1 MKKRVLSLFMALAL
15 CLTMLPTAAL
25 AEEAGAA
32 PDTGNVESV
41 YTIGDDTVVQI
52 GEESDPVQVAQALI
66 DALPEDVTAENAEEI
81 EQQLMALEA
90 ALEALTEEQ
99 LALLD
104 MTRYEALC
112 AALVSQVS
120 LTAERGGEHADHP
133 ICGDASCNKHGASL
147 TDWVG
152 VSELSDDMKEGY
164 YYLTGPVTRTS
175 TWYPKDGVVLCL
187 NGYNISMDAKN
198 SNNDSTICVNGGVT
212 FTLCDCQNKGTVTHG
227 MNGTAKYI
235 GSGVW
240 VESGNG
246 AGKANFVLY
255 SGSVSGNE
263 YDNFCAGVHVGANA
277 NFTMHGGSIS
287 GNKTAGYGGGVSV
300 QAGSASFTM
309 TGGTI
314 AGNNAGRD
322 GGGVYV
328 KNGAFTMTGGSITGN
343 TVGSGY
349 NGGGVYAGMDANITL
364 SGAPIITRNNDT
376 SSKANNVYHKKD
388 EVYGVGKTLI
398 GKGGLSSTA
407 SIGVTVDA
415 GRMPTTDG
423 GYTTIAEAAEGYT
436 ITADDAKRVSADA
449 GTGYS
454 VRQKD
459 NALVLVKGELPHEHP
474 ICGAAHK
481 DINGHT
487 GACADVTWT
496 AWDGVSDITYDENNT
511 AYVYL
516 TTNAERTSTLEIAQG
531 NTLYLCLNGHS
542 ITTNKS
548 SSVVT
553 VGNDATFSLCDCKDG
568 GKLTHGMYTSSSRY
582 SGHGVHLTGSKGTFN
597 MYGGNITG
605 NRASYGGGVTIDKE
619 YSNATFNLYGGSI
632 TDNATTGG
640 DGGGGVHALFG
651 TFTMYG
657 GSITGNNAKNAN
669 FGGGGVYAGSRTGKF
684 YMKGGSITGNTA
696 KNGGG
701 VYVYQSSEFYVS
713 GSVDITGNKNTLG
726 IDENVYL
733 RSGASFE
740 IDTDGLKA
748 DAKIGV
754 TYAGTIAAGDHVTI
768 AKGANKGYTEGN
780 ITSDQG
786 SDYTIKREGDD
797 VNLYYGLHE
806 HCICGGDT
814 CTGVGHTCD
823 EKVTFKAWSG
833 ASGKLPTE
841 SGYYYL
847 TDNMTLTTEW
857 EPSEGS
863 NIVLCLN
870 GKTITAKV
878 GTQDSASLTHDSID
892 IRKGVTVSVTD
903 CVGTGTISRSTYYQ
917 RAVNVWGGT
926 FNLYGG
932 KITGFKVDSTSGGGV
947 GIASNGIF
955 NMYGGAI
962 TKNTSSYGGGG
973 VHVGYFN
980 SDAGT
985 FNMYGGSITGNTSS
999 RDGAGVRVSRNAT
1012 MTISGNVKIT
1022 GNKVGTAAN
1031 NVYLPRNTTI
1041 TVTGPLTGGENSIG
1055 VTTADLLTKD
1065 GSFIAVANGTDS
1077 YTLTDNEKNAFS
1089 EDDENRFNTKLLRDN
1104 TILFTRFVD
1113 VQMHDHALCGASCN
1127 HETAHSSELWQPLT
1141 YYASSQDLYCGPAQ
1155 ASRSTESRYNA
1166 DNPTRVSYYS
1176 YTIPSGNY
1184 YLTEDLTLGGDGS
1197 SITGGVLMI
1206 EGDVKL
1212 CLNGKTLSTTTTAYL
1227 VNVIKVDAGGSL
1239 TLCDCS
1245 TAGSGKITSE
1255 NKVYTCVQPVGG
1267 QNTGKASGKFT
1278 MYGGTLTGAY
1288 YGVALNDADSVALY
1302 GGTITGNTVGVS
1314 ATYPVT
1320 IGGTVN
1326 ITGNTNAD
1334 ARLLNKNTG
1343 TGLIKI
1349 DPSLTQ
1355 DSHIGVSSEQELS
1368 ETITSIKIAT
1378 GATNP
1383 ALDYTKIFTPD
1394 VTDQDYVITKNN
1406 EGDLYLTVHTHEWE
1420 YTLSED
1426 KATITVTCS
1435 NTDGHCPTPAGGSVT
1450 IIKPAH
1456 TVYGDNQ
1463 NEKATTSSTLISS
1476 IRVPTIVY
1484 SKDGQTLPY
1493 TPVSAGEYT
1502 ASITLGGTTAS
1513 VNYTVEK
1520 ATLTADDFTYAAP
1533 TDLIYD
1539 GKTRWPNI
1547 DPKVGGVDDYYWSY
1561 YDASGNKV
1569 SSSGLNVGTYQ
1580 LHIRV
1585 TETENYKAVADLTSA
1600 DWTFDILP
1608 RAITVTVDETSRRYG
1623 DPDPDFTVQVTTGA
1637 LAGRDDIASL
1647 GLALTSTADKKSSV
1661 ASYDVTG
1668 LANNP
1673 NYIVAIE
1680 GTNKLTVTPR
1690 PISLTI
1696 TPVTYYYGDT
1706 GVSFTPSL
1714 TIVSGSL
1721 AEGDTLKALKPSW
1734 SGGGTSKVG
1743 TFDVNVFSW
1752 GNSNYN
1758 VTFDGT
1764 DKLIV
1769 QPRPITVTV
1778 NEVTRTYGEENPT
1791 FTAQVTGGKGFV
1803 GSDNVES
1810 LGLSLT
1816 TDATATSPVGSY
1828 NVTGTAS
1835 NGNYAVTVVGKD
1847 ALTVTAKAITVTVT
1861 PVTRAYGDANPAFT
1875 ATVPSGALV
1884 GEDTVESLN
1893 LTLSSTATTTSDVRS
1908 YDVTGSAN
1916 NRNYEV
1922 TIDGANKL
1930 TVTKKELT
1938 ENDLEFAG
1946 TPITKVYDGKT
1957 DATVTV
1963 QIKDSAKVKAEDV
1976 LPDVTGIGTY
1986 NSKDVKDASMVTFV
2000 TAKTESANYILPA
2013 NLTREHEASITKR
2026 VISIK
2031 SVTTAPKQYDRDTN
2045 AWSCIT
2051 DVSFD
2056 NLVSGET
2063 LTKSKDYGIT
2073 EATFNSADV
2082 ELANTITGEVGIT
2095 NPNLNYTFKESGKET
2110 STAPFTTTGS
2120 ITPANSWSLTPVTDL
2135 TIRYNN
2141 RDLRTYTPNW
2151 STLLPS
2157 GQTWTYSASTAT
2169 TGSAALS
2176 TNTIGAD
2183 TGVLSYQL
2191 SAGNVGD
2198 TATWTVTASCA
2209 NYQSFTLAVTLTLIA
2224 RDEQTGFK
2232 FENNTTSVTKT
2243 YGDEDFTIAASGG
2256 ATGSSVTYTSSDE
2269 TVAKVDEDGK
2279 VTIVGAGITTIKA
2292 KASETADFEE
2302 KEISY
2307 TLTVK
2312 PKTLAKDDLTYSG
2325 SITKVYDGS
2334 TNAPSGLTVSVDPSS
2349 LVNGDTLTVNGTLK
2363 FNSAN
2368 VGEASEITFIPTA
2381 ITTGNYTL
2389 AATEALTIR
2398 SASITA
2404 KEVTLTSG
2412 INATNRSYA
2421 KDNKTVALT
2430 KGTLAFTGL
2439 VSGETLDVNIP
2450 DTGTI
2455 FDTKVGTYNVTY
2467 SGVTLKDG
2475 TTGKASNY
2483 KLVGS
2488 LPTVTVTISKAA
2500 APVLADIPVSF
2511 KYTVTTGEKAIGNA
2525 GIPADAGTL
2534 TYSKGT
2540 ATKTGTVTVTSWDVD
2555 STTGKVTYTLSGGK
2569 AGDSATLFVT
2579 IASTNYEDATVN
2591 VVITLTARDNQVELR
2606 ITGGTTVVYGQTLAL
2621 NTSGGSG
2628 SGAVTYTVVN
2638 GTGEATIDPNT
2649 GVLTPV
2655 KVGSVSVIAT
2665 KAGDNDYNAVTSA
2678 PVEITITKATPTG
2691 EPKYTEIKTG
2701 GKTLADAALTIEGS
2715 TLKPN
2720 AGTLEWVDDKGNVLS
2735 NDTKVEAN
2743 TTYKWRFTPTDG
2755 NYTVLT
2761 GSIELYHKSSSG
2773 GSGWYYTYYT
2783 IKATAGTNGSISPS
2797 GWTSVRD
2804 GRDQTF
2810 TITPDKGYAVA
2821 KVLVDGKSVG
2831 AVKSY
2836 TFKNVTKD
2844 HTIEAIFMKSNGN
2857 PQTGVFVDVAEGS
2870 YYEEAIDWAVEKG
2883 ITNGVSSNMFAPND
2897 PCTRAQ
2903 IVTFLWRAAGSP
2915 APKSMSSFTD
2925 VPADAFYAKAVAW
2938 AVENGITSGTGES
2951 KFSPN
2956 STCTRAQ
2963 AVTFLYRA
2971 SGSPAVSG
2979 KAEFS
2984 DVSTTA
2990 FYADAVA
2997 WAAKKGITTGIGG
3010 GLFGS
3015 DNDCT
3020 RGQIV
3025 TFLWRAMA
3033 E

>member
-133 ICGDASCNKHGASL
+133 ICGDVSCNKHGASL
-147 TDWVG
+147 TGWVG
-152 VSELSDDMKEGY
+152 VSELSDDMEAGY
-164 YYLTGPVTRTS
+164 YYLIGPVTRTS

-227 MNGTAKYI
+227 MNGTAKYT

-240 VESGNG
+240 VENGNR

-263 YDNFCAGVHVGANA
+263 YDNASIKFGAGVHLGADA
-277 NFTMHGGSIS
+277 SFTMHGGSIS
-287 GNKTAGYGGGVSV
+287 GNKTAGYGGGVYV
-300 QAGSASFTM
+300 QAGTTSFTM

-314 AGNNAGRD
+314 TGNSAGHD

-328 KNGAFTMTGGSITGN
+328 KNGSFTMTGGSITEN
-343 TVGSGY
+343 RVGSGC
-349 NGGGVYAGMDANITL
+349 NGGGVYADINANVTL
-364 SGAPIITRNNDT
+364 SGAPVITENKDADGT
-376 SSKANNVYHKKD
+376 VNNVYLDKD
-388 EVYGVGKTLI
+388 EVYGEGGTFI
-398 GKGGLSSTA
+398 GEGGLSSTS

-474 ICGAAHK
+474 ICGK
-481 DINGHT
+481 TCGHT
-487 GACADVTWT
+487 GNEKHTDDIEWKPVSSL
-496 AWDGVSDITYDENNT
+496 SDITEAGSY
-511 AYVYL
+511 YL
-516 TTNAERTSTLEIAQG
+516 TKDVETSGTWELTDG
-531 NTLYLCLNGHS
+531 VNLCLNGHS
-542 ITTNKS
+542 IKCTNTAEYYPVISIKENITFTLTDCEGGETPHTFKKDDTGRWVQDAS
-548 SSVVT
+548 GEIT
-553 VGNDATFSLCDCKDG
+553 VKGVIFRATDV
-568 GKLTHGMYTSSSRY
+568 
-582 SGHGVHLTGSKGTFN
+582 SGRGVGVSGGTFN
-597 MYGGNITG
+597 MYGGTVCGGSLGSGGGVHVSSGTFNMYGGRISGNVSKDTSDGGGGGVYVCNSSTFNMSGNAAVSGNTAQYGSGVYLSSNSTFTMSEHAAISGNSAAMTGGGVFVSSGSITMSSDAAISGNSAGNNGGGIYISYPGTFTMENGTISGNSADKNGGGVYVHNSGAFTMNSGSISG
-605 NRASYGGGVTIDKE
+605 NRATQNGGGVYVKNGTFTMSGGKVTGN
-619 YSNATFNLYGGSI
+619 SATEGGGVDVNNGSFTMSGGSI
-632 TDNATTGG
+632 TGNTTTG
-640 DGGGGVHALFG
+640 DDANFCGGGGVDVYNG
-651 TFTMYG
+651 GSFTMSG
-657 GSITGNNAKNAN
+657 GSITGNNSLR
-669 FGGGGVYAGSRTGKF
+669 GGGVELNGSGT
-684 YMKGGSITGNTA
+684 MT
-696 KNGGG
+696 
-701 VYVYQSSEFYVS
+701 VS
-713 GSVDITGNKNTLG
+713 GSVQITDNWQNGTLDSSG
-726 IDENVYL
+726 VYVKGSKGKANNL
-733 RSGASFE
+733 YLYSTKTVA
-740 IDTDGLKA
+740 IDTAGLNA
-748 DAKIGV
+748 DARIGISTEDWPDPGSPVKIA
-754 TYAGTIAAGDHVTI
+754 TNATNEESH
-768 AKGANKGYTEGN
+768 YTAIFTPDAEEADYK
-780 ITSDQG
+780 ITKKTD
-786 SDYTIKREGDD
+786 
-797 VNLYYGLHE
+797 NALYLSAHE
-806 HCICGGDT
+806 HTWTYTADAAT
-814 CTGVGHTCD
+814 H
-823 EKVTFKAWSG
+823 
-833 ASGKLPTE
+833 
-841 SGYYYL
+841 
-847 TDNMTLTTEW
+847 
-857 EPSEGS
+857 
-863 NIVLCLN
+863 
-870 GKTITAKV
+870 TITAK
-878 GTQDSASLTHDSID
+878 
-892 IRKGVTVSVTD
+892 
-903 CVGTGTISRSTYYQ
+903 C
-917 RAVNVWGGT
+917 
-926 FNLYGG
+926 
-932 KITGFKVDSTSGGGV
+932 
-947 GIASNGIF
+947 
-955 NMYGGAI
+955 
-962 TKNTSSYGGGG
+962 
-973 VHVGYFN
+973 
-980 SDAGT
+980 
-985 FNMYGGSITGNTSS
+985 
-999 RDGAGVRVSRNAT
+999 
-1012 MTISGNVKIT
+1012 
-1022 GNKVGTAAN
+1022 
-1031 NVYLPRNTTI
+1031 
-1041 TVTGPLTGGENSIG
+1041 
-1055 VTTADLLTKD
+1055 
-1065 GSFIAVANGTDS
+1065 
-1077 YTLTDNEKNAFS
+1077 S
-1089 EDDENRFNTKLLRDN
+1089 ECQQT
-1104 TILFTRFVD
+1104 
-1113 VQMHDHALCGASCN
+1113 
-1127 HETAHSSELWQPLT
+1127 
-1141 YYASSQDLYCGPAQ
+1141 
-1155 ASRSTESRYNA
+1155 
-1166 DNPTRVSYYS
+1166 
-1176 YTIPSGNY
+1176 
-1184 YLTEDLTLGGDGS
+1184 
-1197 SITGGVLMI
+1197 
-1206 EGDVKL
+1206 
-1212 CLNGKTLSTTTTAYL
+1212 
-1227 VNVIKVDAGGSL
+1227 
-1239 TLCDCS
+1239 
-1245 TAGSGKITSE
+1245 
-1255 NKVYTCVQPVGG
+1255 
-1267 QNTGKASGKFT
+1267 
-1278 MYGGTLTGAY
+1278 
-1288 YGVALNDADSVALY
+1288 
-1302 GGTITGNTVGVS
+1302 
-1314 ATYPVT
+1314 
-1320 IGGTVN
+1320 
-1326 ITGNTNAD
+1326 
-1334 ARLLNKNTG
+1334 
-1343 TGLIKI
+1343 
-1349 DPSLTQ
+1349 
-1355 DSHIGVSSEQELS
+1355 
-1368 ETITSIKIAT
+1368 
-1378 GATNP
+1378 
-1383 ALDYTKIFTPD
+1383 
-1394 VTDQDYVITKNN
+1394 
-1406 EGDLYLTVHTHEWE
+1406 
-1420 YTLSED
+1420 
-1426 KATITVTCS
+1426 
-1435 NTDGHCPTPAGGSVT
+1435 GGSVT
-1450 IIKPAH
+1450 LQAP
-1456 TVYGDNQ
+1456 D
-1463 NEKATTSSTLISS
+1463 ESTLTYDGNGKAATVTASS
-1476 IRVPTIVY
+1476 NWQGPAVSGITIGYTYEVNGHPTML
-1484 SKDGQTLPY
+1484 SP
-1493 TPVSAGEYT
+1493 GEAPINARAYT
-1502 ASITLGGTTAS
+1502 ASITLGGKEVSVQYTINKAELTIKANDNTIVYGDTAS
-1513 VNYTVEK
+1513 DKGVTYSGFVNGEHESVLGGELTYTFSYTPGMDKGLYIITPEGKTSGNYEIKTVPGTLTVEPREVTLTWHDYENRTYGDGKYVYATAGNLLEADVGKVVVELSGNAANASGTFTAIAERLTGDKADNYKLPENATKEYTIGRAEQTLTFAKTGDQSVTYGNTLENPATNNRADGSAVTYTSSDPAVATVDANGKVTAKKVGK
-1520 ATLTADDFTYAAP
+1520 ATITATAEAMN
-1533 TDLIYD
+1533 
-1539 GKTRWPNI
+1539 GKYSKAT
-1547 DPKVGGVDDYYWSY
+1547 
-1561 YDASGNKV
+1561 A
-1569 SSSGLNVGTYQ
+1569 
-1580 LHIRV
+1580 
-1585 TETENYKAVADLTSA
+1585 NY
-1600 DWTFDILP
+1600 
-1608 RAITVTVDETSRRYG
+1608 
-1623 DPDPDFTVQVTTGA
+1623 
-1637 LAGRDDIASL
+1637 
-1647 GLALTSTADKKSSV
+1647 
-1661 ASYDVTG
+1661 
-1668 LANNP
+1668 
-1673 NYIVAIE
+1673 
-1680 GTNKLTVTPR
+1680 KLTVTKR

-1696 TPVTYYYGDT
+1696 TPVTYYYGQP

-1714 TIVSGSL
+1714 RTVSGSL
-1721 AEGDTLKALKPSW
+1721 AEGDDYKTLKLSW
-1734 SGGGTSKVG
+1734 SSVGTMWKAG
-1743 TFDVNVFSW
+1743 TFDVKATSY
-1752 GNSNYN
+1752 NSNYN

-1764 DKLIV
+1764 GKLIV
-1769 QPRPITVTV
+1769 LPRPITVTV
-1778 NEVTRTYGEENPT
+1778 DAASRVYGDADPAFTAQQTGGMGFVNGETVASLGLSLSSTATATSGVGSYDVTGTASNTNYNVTVLGEKKLTITPKAITVTVNEATRPYGEANPT
-1791 FTAQVTGGKGFV
+1791 FTATAPSNTLV
-1803 GSDNVES
+1803 GEDTIES

-1816 TDATATSPVGSY
+1816 TAADTTSPVGSY
-1828 NVTGTAS
+1828 NVTGSAS
-1835 NGNYAVTVVGKD
+1835 NTNY
-1847 ALTVTAKAITVTVT
+1847 TVTV
-1861 PVTRAYGDANPAFT
+1861 
-1875 ATVPSGALV
+1875 
-1884 GEDTVESLN
+1884 
-1893 LTLSSTATTTSDVRS
+1893 
-1908 YDVTGSAN
+1908 
-1916 NRNYEV
+1916 
-1922 TIDGANKL
+1922 DGMNKL
-1930 TVTKKELT
+1930 TVNPKELKA
-1938 ENDLEFAG
+1938 NDLELTGSFVK
-1946 TPITKVYDGKT
+1946 TYDGNVN
-1957 DATVTV
+1957 ATAVGAHVKSGVLVGNDTLN
-1963 QIKDSAKVKAEDV
+1963 ITGSAV
-1976 LPDVTGIGTY
+1976 Y
-1986 NSKDVKDASMVTFV
+1986 NSEDVKDA
-2000 TAKTESANYILPA
+2000 N
-2013 NLTREHEASITKR
+2013 SITFTPNAITEGNYRLAAAEKVTVTEGVKINR
-2026 VISIK
+2026 RTITIA
-2031 SVTTAPKQYDRDTN
+2031 SVQATSKQYDGDTT
-2045 AWSCIT
+2045 AYSCIT
-2051 DVSFD
+2051 SVTF
-2056 NLVSGET
+2056 NGLVEGET
-2063 LTKSKDYGIT
+2063 LTKSGLQNGTYVTGDYGINS
-2073 EATFNSADV
+2073 ANFNSANV
-2082 ELANTITGEVGIT
+2082 NEANKITGEVGIT
-2095 NPNLNYTFKESGKET
+2095 NPNLNYTFKESGKEI

-2984 DVSTTA
+2984 DVSSTA

>member
-90 ALEALTEEQ
+90 ALEALTAEQ

-152 VSELSDDMKEGY
+152 VSELSDNMEKGY

-187 NGYNISMDAKN
+187 NGYSISMDVKN

-227 MNGTAKYI
+227 MNGTAKYT

-240 VESGNG
+240 VENGNR

-263 YDNFCAGVHVGANA
+263 YDNASLKFGAGVHLGADA
-277 NFTMHGGSIS
+277 SFTMHGGSIS
-287 GNKTAGYGGGVSV
+287 GNKTAGYGGGVYV
-300 QAGSASFTM
+300 QAGTTSFTM

-314 AGNNAGRD
+314 TGNSAGHD

-328 KNGAFTMTGGSITGN
+328 KNGSFTMTGGSITEN
-343 TVGSGY
+343 TAGSGC
-349 NGGGVYAGMDANITL
+349 NGGGVYADINANVTL
-364 SGAPIITRNNDT
+364 SGAPVITENKDADGT
-376 SSKANNVYHKKD
+376 VNNVYLDKD
-388 EVYGVGKTLI
+388 EVYGEGGTFI
-398 GKGGLSSTA
+398 GEGGLSSTS

-415 GRMPTTDG
+415 DRMPTTDG

-474 ICGAAHK
+474 ICGEVC
-481 DINGHT
+481 GHT
-487 GACADVTWT
+487 GGTHADADWT
-496 AWDGVSDITYDENNT
+496 AWDGVSDIVYDANNT

-516 TTNAERTSTLEIAQG
+516 TGDAERDTTLTVEKG
-531 NTLYLCLNGHS
+531 YTLYLCLNGYSLTMKAEGEVISVTGSFTLTDCRGGDDTKPYGKITHAAGVDGRGVS
-542 ITTNKS
+542 ITS
-548 SSVVT
+548 AA
-553 VGNDATFSLCDCKDG
+553 DASLSE
-568 GKLTHGMYTSSSRY
+568 TAVFT
-582 SGHGVHLTGSKGTFN
+582 
-597 MYGGNITG
+597 MYGGEISG
-605 NRASYGGGVTIDKE
+605 NKVSDSGSINYGGGVRVSDP
-619 YSNATFNLYGGSI
+619 YSTFTMLGGIITNNEATNGGGGGVYIGGGRFEMSGSAVITRNKTASSLGGGGVFMNGSDTVYALNEFIMSGNAVISENTATNGNGGGVYMNSAPEVTMNGGSI
-632 TDNATTGG
+632 TGNTAANN
-640 DGGGGVHALFG
+640 GGGVYAFSG
-651 TFTMYG
+651 TFTMNDGTIAGNKATAKNGGGVYANGSTVFTVKDGTIGGSTAADANAAKYGGGVYVKNGTFTMSGGKITGNSATKDGGGVRLDKGTLNMSGSAVISRNTTDTYGGGVDVNNGSFTMSG
-657 GSITGNNAKNAN
+657 GSITGNNAAGDSPNWS
-669 FGGGGVYAGSRTGKF
+669 GGGGVSVYDGGSFT
-684 YMKGGSITGNTA
+684 MSGGSITGNNA
-696 KNGGG
+696 IRGGG
-701 VYVYQSSEFYVS
+701 VELTGINNTMTVS
-713 GSVDITGNKNTLG
+713 GSVQIMNNWRKGTLNSASG
-726 IDENVYL
+726 VYEKGSSGKPENLYL
-733 RSGASFE
+733 YSGKTVA
-740 IDTDGLKA
+740 IGTDGLNA
-748 DAKIGV
+748 DAHIGISTEDWPDPGSPVKIA
-754 TYAGTIAAGDHVTI
+754 TNATNEESH
-768 AKGANKGYTEGN
+768 YTAIFTPDAEEADYK
-780 ITSDQG
+780 ITKKND
-786 SDYTIKREGDD
+786 
-797 VNLYYGLHE
+797 NALYLSAHE
-806 HCICGGDT
+806 HTWMYTADAAT
-814 CTGVGHTCD
+814 H
-823 EKVTFKAWSG
+823 
-833 ASGKLPTE
+833 
-841 SGYYYL
+841 
-847 TDNMTLTTEW
+847 
-857 EPSEGS
+857 
-863 NIVLCLN
+863 
-870 GKTITAKV
+870 TITAK
-878 GTQDSASLTHDSID
+878 
-892 IRKGVTVSVTD
+892 
-903 CVGTGTISRSTYYQ
+903 C
-917 RAVNVWGGT
+917 
-926 FNLYGG
+926 
-932 KITGFKVDSTSGGGV
+932 
-947 GIASNGIF
+947 
-955 NMYGGAI
+955 
-962 TKNTSSYGGGG
+962 
-973 VHVGYFN
+973 
-980 SDAGT
+980 
-985 FNMYGGSITGNTSS
+985 
-999 RDGAGVRVSRNAT
+999 
-1012 MTISGNVKIT
+1012 
-1022 GNKVGTAAN
+1022 
-1031 NVYLPRNTTI
+1031 
-1041 TVTGPLTGGENSIG
+1041 
-1055 VTTADLLTKD
+1055 
-1065 GSFIAVANGTDS
+1065 
-1077 YTLTDNEKNAFS
+1077 S
-1089 EDDENRFNTKLLRDN
+1089 ECQQT
-1104 TILFTRFVD
+1104 
-1113 VQMHDHALCGASCN
+1113 
-1127 HETAHSSELWQPLT
+1127 
-1141 YYASSQDLYCGPAQ
+1141 
-1155 ASRSTESRYNA
+1155 
-1166 DNPTRVSYYS
+1166 
-1176 YTIPSGNY
+1176 
-1184 YLTEDLTLGGDGS
+1184 
-1197 SITGGVLMI
+1197 
-1206 EGDVKL
+1206 
-1212 CLNGKTLSTTTTAYL
+1212 
-1227 VNVIKVDAGGSL
+1227 
-1239 TLCDCS
+1239 
-1245 TAGSGKITSE
+1245 
-1255 NKVYTCVQPVGG
+1255 
-1267 QNTGKASGKFT
+1267 
-1278 MYGGTLTGAY
+1278 
-1288 YGVALNDADSVALY
+1288 
-1302 GGTITGNTVGVS
+1302 
-1314 ATYPVT
+1314 
-1320 IGGTVN
+1320 
-1326 ITGNTNAD
+1326 
-1334 ARLLNKNTG
+1334 
-1343 TGLIKI
+1343 
-1349 DPSLTQ
+1349 
-1355 DSHIGVSSEQELS
+1355 
-1368 ETITSIKIAT
+1368 
-1378 GATNP
+1378 
-1383 ALDYTKIFTPD
+1383 
-1394 VTDQDYVITKNN
+1394 
-1406 EGDLYLTVHTHEWE
+1406 
-1420 YTLSED
+1420 
-1426 KATITVTCS
+1426 
-1435 NTDGHCPTPAGGSVT
+1435 GGSVT
-1450 IIKPAH
+1450 LQAP
-1456 TVYGDNQ
+1456 D
-1463 NEKATTSSTLISS
+1463 ESTLTYDGNGKAATVTASS
-1476 IRVPTIVY
+1476 NWQGPTVSGITI
-1484 SKDGQTLPY
+1484 GY
-1493 TPVSAGEYT
+1493 TYEVNGHPTMLSPGEAPINARAYT
-1502 ASITLGGTTAS
+1502 ASITLGGKEVSVQYTINKAELTIKANDNTIVYGDTAS
-1513 VNYTVEK
+1513 DKGVTYSGFVNGENESVLGGELTYTFSY
-1520 ATLTADDFTYAAP
+1520 TLGSDTGLYIIMP
-1533 TDLIYD
+1533 E
-1539 GKTRWPNI
+1539 GKT
-1547 DPKVGGVDDYYWSY
+1547 
-1561 YDASGNKV
+1561 SGNYEIKTV
-1569 SSSGLNVGTYQ
+1569 PGT
-1580 LHIRV
+1580 
-1585 TETENYKAVADLTSA
+1585 
-1600 DWTFDILP
+1600 
-1608 RAITVTVDETSRRYG
+1608 
-1623 DPDPDFTVQVTTGA
+1623 
-1637 LAGRDDIASL
+1637 
-1647 GLALTSTADKKSSV
+1647 
-1661 ASYDVTG
+1661 
-1668 LANNP
+1668 
-1673 NYIVAIE
+1673 
-1680 GTNKLTVTPR
+1680 LTVTPR
-1690 PISLTI
+1690 EVTLTWHNYENRTYGDGGAVTATAGNLVNGDEVEVTVRDGGWNMAGSWIARAEGLTGDKADNYKLPENATKEYTIGLAEQKLTFAKTGDQSVTYGETLENPATNKSAGGGEVTYSSSDPNVATVDENGTVTARNVGTTTISASAAAVDGKYTEAKATYQLTVTARPIFLTI
-1696 TPVTYYYGDT
+1696 TPVTYYYGQP

-1714 TIVSGSL
+1714 RTVSGSL
-1721 AEGDTLKALKPSW
+1721 AEGDDYKTLKLSW
-1734 SGGGTSKVG
+1734 SSVGTMWKAG
-1743 TFDVNVFSW
+1743 TFDVNATSY
-1752 GNSNYN
+1752 NSNYN

-1764 DKLIV
+1764 GKLIV
-1769 QPRPITVTV
+1769 LPRPITVTV
-1778 NEVTRTYGEENPT
+1778 DAASRVYGEANPT
-1791 FTAQVTGGKGFV
+1791 FAAQQTGGMGFV
-1803 GSDNVES
+1803 NGETVAS
-1810 LGLSLT
+1810 LGLSLSST
-1816 TDATATSPVGSY
+1816 ATATSPVGSY
-1828 NVTGTAS
+1828 DVTGTAS
-1835 NGNYAVTVVGKD
+1835 NGNYAVKVEGTD
-1847 ALTVTAKAITVTVT
+1847 ALTITAKAITVTVNEA
-1861 PVTRAYGDANPAFT
+1861 TRPYGEANPTFT
-1875 ATVPSGALV
+1875 AAAPSSALV
-1884 GEDTVESLN
+1884 GEDAIESLG
-1893 LTLSSTATTTSDVRS
+1893 LSLSAPTATTTSDVGK

-1938 ENDLEFAG
+1938 ANDLEFTD

-1957 DATVTV
+1957 DAAVTV

-2000 TAKTESANYILPA
+2000 TAETESRNYILPA
-2013 NLTREHEASITKR
+2013 GLTKEHAGNITKR
-2026 VISIK
+2026 VIFIK
-2031 SVTTAPKQYDRDTN
+2031 SVTTAPKQYDRNTN

-2063 LTKSKDYGIT
+2063 LTKSGIYNGSYVVGDYGIN

-2082 ELANTITGEVGIT
+2082 ELANTITGVVGIT
-2095 NPNLNYTFKESGKET
+2095 NPNLNYTFADETGSET
-2110 STAPFTTTGS
+2110 SRASFTTTGK
-2120 ITPANSWSLTPVTDL
+2120 INKANGGTLDPVEL
-2135 TIRYNN
+2135 TIRCTN
-2141 RDLRTYTPNW
+2141 RDEKNYTIDQSKLPGGQIW
-2151 STLLPS
+2151 TFST
-2157 GQTWTYSASTAT
+2157 SAAAT
-2169 TGSAALS
+2169 GKAALS
-2176 TNTIGAD
+2176 TNTIGAN
-2183 TGVLSYQL
+2183 TGVLTYQL
-2191 SAGNVGD
+2191 SDGAAGD
-2198 TATWTVTASCA
+2198 TVTWTVTITCG
-2209 NYQSFTLAVTLTLIA
+2209 NYDDYTLTITLKLIA

-2511 KYTVTTGEKAIGNA
+2511 KYTVTTGEKAIGSVM
-2525 GIPADAGTL
+2525 PADAGAL
-2534 TYSKGT
+2534 TYTKGT
-2540 ATKTGTVTVTSWDVD
+2540 ESKTGSVTVTDWNVD
-2555 STTGKVTYTLSGGK
+2555 PTGKVTYTLSSGA
-2569 AGDSATLFVT
+2569 AGNTVTLPVT
-2579 IASTNYEDATVN
+2579 IGSDNYADATVN
-2591 VVITLTARDNQVELR
+2591 VVITLTAKDDQAALTL
-2606 ITGGTTVVYGQTLAL
+2606 TGGTTVVYGQTLQL
-2621 NTSGGSG
+2621 GTSGGTG
-2628 SGAVTYTVVN
+2628 TGAVTYAVTN
-2638 GTGEATIDPNT
+2638 GTGEATIDAAT
-2649 GVLTPV
+2649 GKLTPV
-2655 KVGSVSVIAT
+2655 KVGTVKVTAT
-2665 KAGDNDYNAVTSA
+2665 KAGDASYNSITSA
-2678 PVEITITKATPTG
+2678 EVEITITRATPTG
-2691 EPKYTEIKTG
+2691 APKYTAITTI
-2701 GKTLADAALTIEGS
+2701 GKTLADAGLTTAGS
-2715 TLKPN
+2715 NLSVP
-2720 AGTLEWVDDKGNVLS
+2720 GTVKWVDDTGADLPA
-2735 NDTKVEAN
+2735 TTTVEAN
-2743 TTYKWRFTPTDG
+2743 KLYKWVFTPADSA
-2755 NYTVLT
+2755 NYTTLT
-2761 GSIELYHKSSSG
+2761 GSIELYHKSSSSG
-2773 GSGWYYTYYT
+2773 GWYYTYYT

>member
-1 MKKRVLSLFMALAL
+1 MKAEGEVISVTGSFT
-15 CLTMLPTAAL
+15 LTDCR
-25 AEEAGAA
+25 G
-32 PDTGNVESV
+32 
-41 YTIGDDTVVQI
+41 GDDTKPYGKITHAAGVDGRGVSI
-52 GEESDPVQVAQALI
+52 TSAA
-66 DALPEDVTAENAEEI
+66 DASLSETAVFT
-81 EQQLMALEA
+81 M
-90 ALEALTEEQ
+90 
-99 LALLD
+99 
-104 MTRYEALC
+104 Y
-112 AALVSQVS
+112 
-120 LTAERGGEHADHP
+120 GGE
-133 ICGDASCNKHGASL
+133 
-147 TDWVG
+147 
-152 VSELSDDMKEGY
+152 
-164 YYLTGPVTRTS
+164 
-175 TWYPKDGVVLCL
+175 
-187 NGYNISMDAKN
+187 
-198 SNNDSTICVNGGVT
+198 
-212 FTLCDCQNKGTVTHG
+212 
-227 MNGTAKYI
+227 
-235 GSGVW
+235 
-240 VESGNG
+240 
-246 AGKANFVLY
+246 
-255 SGSVSGNE
+255 
-263 YDNFCAGVHVGANA
+263 
-277 NFTMHGGSIS
+277 IS
-287 GNKTAGYGGGVSV
+287 GNKVSDSGSINYGGGVRVSDPYSTFTMLGGIITNNEATNGGGGGV
-300 QAGSASFTM
+300 YIGGGRFEMSGSAVITRNKTASSLGGGGVFMNGSDTVYALNEFIMSGNAVISENTATNGNGGGVYMNSAPEVTMNGGSITGNTAANNGGGVYAFSGTFTM
-309 TGGTI
+309 NDGTI
-314 AGNNAGRD
+314 AGNKATANNGGGVYANGSTAFTVKGGTIGGSTAADANAAKY

-328 KNGAFTMTGGSITGN
+328 KNGTFTMSGGKVTGNSATEGGGGVRLDKGTFNMSGSAVISRNTADGYGGGVDVNNGSFTMSGGSITGN
-343 TVGSGY
+343 T
-349 NGGGVYAGMDANITL
+349 
-364 SGAPIITRNNDT
+364 
-376 SSKANNVYHKKD
+376 
-388 EVYGVGKTLI
+388 
-398 GKGGLSSTA
+398 
-407 SIGVTVDA
+407 
-415 GRMPTTDG
+415 TTG
-423 GYTTIAEAAEGYT
+423 
-436 ITADDAKRVSADA
+436 
-449 GTGYS
+449 
-454 VRQKD
+454 D
-459 NALVLVKGELPHEHP
+459 NANF
-474 ICGAAHK
+474 C
-481 DINGHT
+481 
-487 GACADVTWT
+487 
-496 AWDGVSDITYDENNT
+496 
-511 AYVYL
+511 
-516 TTNAERTSTLEIAQG
+516 
-531 NTLYLCLNGHS
+531 
-542 ITTNKS
+542 
-548 SSVVT
+548 
-553 VGNDATFSLCDCKDG
+553 
-568 GKLTHGMYTSSSRY
+568 
-582 SGHGVHLTGSKGTFN
+582 
-597 MYGGNITG
+597 
-605 NRASYGGGVTIDKE
+605 
-619 YSNATFNLYGGSI
+619 
-632 TDNATTGG
+632 
-640 DGGGGVHALFG
+640 GGGGVDVYNG
-651 TFTMYG
+651 GSFTMSG
-657 GSITGNNAKNAN
+657 GSITGNNSLR
-669 FGGGGVYAGSRTGKF
+669 GGGVELNGSGT
-684 YMKGGSITGNTA
+684 MT
-696 KNGGG
+696 
-701 VYVYQSSEFYVS
+701 VS
-713 GSVDITGNKNTLG
+713 GSVQITDNWQNGTLDSSG
-726 IDENVYL
+726 VYVKGSKGKANNL
-733 RSGASFE
+733 YLYSTKTVA
-740 IDTDGLKA
+740 IDTAGLNA
-748 DAKIGV
+748 DARIGV
-754 TYAGTIAAGDHVTI
+754 TTNDWPDPGSPVKIATNATNEESH
-768 AKGANKGYTEGN
+768 YTAIFTPDAEEADYK
-780 ITSDQG
+780 IT
-786 SDYTIKREGDD
+786 KKDD
-797 VNLYYGLHE
+797 NALYLSAHE
-806 HCICGGDT
+806 HTWTYTADAAT
-814 CTGVGHTCD
+814 H
-823 EKVTFKAWSG
+823 
-833 ASGKLPTE
+833 
-841 SGYYYL
+841 
-847 TDNMTLTTEW
+847 
-857 EPSEGS
+857 
-863 NIVLCLN
+863 
-870 GKTITAKV
+870 TITAK
-878 GTQDSASLTHDSID
+878 
-892 IRKGVTVSVTD
+892 
-903 CVGTGTISRSTYYQ
+903 C
-917 RAVNVWGGT
+917 
-926 FNLYGG
+926 
-932 KITGFKVDSTSGGGV
+932 
-947 GIASNGIF
+947 
-955 NMYGGAI
+955 
-962 TKNTSSYGGGG
+962 
-973 VHVGYFN
+973 
-980 SDAGT
+980 
-985 FNMYGGSITGNTSS
+985 
-999 RDGAGVRVSRNAT
+999 
-1012 MTISGNVKIT
+1012 
-1022 GNKVGTAAN
+1022 
-1031 NVYLPRNTTI
+1031 
-1041 TVTGPLTGGENSIG
+1041 
-1055 VTTADLLTKD
+1055 
-1065 GSFIAVANGTDS
+1065 
-1077 YTLTDNEKNAFS
+1077 S
-1089 EDDENRFNTKLLRDN
+1089 ECQQT
-1104 TILFTRFVD
+1104 
-1113 VQMHDHALCGASCN
+1113 
-1127 HETAHSSELWQPLT
+1127 
-1141 YYASSQDLYCGPAQ
+1141 
-1155 ASRSTESRYNA
+1155 
-1166 DNPTRVSYYS
+1166 
-1176 YTIPSGNY
+1176 
-1184 YLTEDLTLGGDGS
+1184 
-1197 SITGGVLMI
+1197 
-1206 EGDVKL
+1206 
-1212 CLNGKTLSTTTTAYL
+1212 
-1227 VNVIKVDAGGSL
+1227 
-1239 TLCDCS
+1239 
-1245 TAGSGKITSE
+1245 
-1255 NKVYTCVQPVGG
+1255 
-1267 QNTGKASGKFT
+1267 
-1278 MYGGTLTGAY
+1278 
-1288 YGVALNDADSVALY
+1288 
-1302 GGTITGNTVGVS
+1302 
-1314 ATYPVT
+1314 
-1320 IGGTVN
+1320 
-1326 ITGNTNAD
+1326 
-1334 ARLLNKNTG
+1334 
-1343 TGLIKI
+1343 
-1349 DPSLTQ
+1349 
-1355 DSHIGVSSEQELS
+1355 
-1368 ETITSIKIAT
+1368 
-1378 GATNP
+1378 
-1383 ALDYTKIFTPD
+1383 
-1394 VTDQDYVITKNN
+1394 
-1406 EGDLYLTVHTHEWE
+1406 
-1420 YTLSED
+1420 
-1426 KATITVTCS
+1426 
-1435 NTDGHCPTPAGGSVT
+1435 GGSVT
-1450 IIKPAH
+1450 LQAP
-1456 TVYGDNQ
+1456 D
-1463 NEKATTSSTLISS
+1463 ESTLTYDGNGKAATVTASS
-1476 IRVPTIVY
+1476 NWQGPAVSGITIGYTYEVNGHPTML
-1484 SKDGQTLPY
+1484 SP
-1493 TPVSAGEYT
+1493 GEAPINARAYT
-1502 ASITLGGTTAS
+1502 ASITLGGKEVSVQYTINKAELTIKANDNTIVYGDTAS
-1513 VNYTVEK
+1513 DKGVTYSGFLNGEDESVLGGELTYTFSYTPGMDKGLYIITPEGKTSGNYEIKTVPGTLTVEPREV
-1520 ATLTADDFTYAAP
+1520 TLTWHDYENRTYG
-1533 TDLIYD
+1533 D
-1539 GKTRWPNI
+1539 GKRVYATAGNLLEADAGKVVVELSGNAANASGTFTAIAERLTGDKAGNYKLPENATKEYTI
-1547 DPKVGGVDDYYWSY
+1547 GLAEQKLTFAKTGDQSLTYGDTLENPAKNNRADGSAVTYTSSDPAVATVDANGKVTVKKVGTATITATAAAVDGKYTE
-1561 YDASGNKV
+1561 AKA
-1569 SSSGLNVGTYQ
+1569 TYQ
-1580 LHIRV
+1580 L
-1585 TETENYKAVADLTSA
+1585 
-1600 DWTFDILP
+1600 
-1608 RAITVTVDETSRRYG
+1608 TVT
-1623 DPDPDFTVQVTTGA
+1623 A
-1637 LAGRDDIASL
+1637 
-1647 GLALTSTADKKSSV
+1647 
-1661 ASYDVTG
+1661 
-1668 LANNP
+1668 
-1673 NYIVAIE
+1673 
-1680 GTNKLTVTPR
+1680 R

-1696 TPVTYYYGDT
+1696 TPVTYYYGQP

-1714 TIVSGSL
+1714 RTVSGSL
-1721 AEGDTLKALKPSW
+1721 AEGDNYKTLKLSW
-1734 SGGGTSKVG
+1734 SSVGTMWKAG
-1743 TFDVNVFSW
+1743 TFDVNATSY
-1752 GNSNYN
+1752 NSNYN

-1764 DKLIV
+1764 GKLIV

-1778 NEVTRTYGEENPT
+1778 DAASRTYGEANPT
-1791 FTAQVTGGKGFV
+1791 FTAKKTGGMDFV

-2082 ELANTITGEVGIT
+2082 ELANTITGVVGIT
-2095 NPNLNYTFKESGKET
+2095 NPNLNYTFVDETGSETSRASFTTSGKI
-2110 STAPFTTTGS
+2110 SK
-2120 ITPANSWSLTPVTDL
+2120 ANGGTLDPVEL
-2135 TIRYNN
+2135 TIRCTN
-2141 RDLRTYTPNW
+2141 RDEQIYTIDQSKLPGGQIW
-2151 STLLPS
+2151 TFST
-2157 GQTWTYSASTAT
+2157 SAAM
-2169 TGSAALS
+2169 TGKAALS
-2176 TNTIGAD
+2176 TNTIGAN
-2183 TGVLSYQL
+2183 TGVLTYQL

-2606 ITGGTTVVYGQTLAL
+2606 ITGGTTVVYGQTLQL
-2621 NTSGGSG
+2621 GTSGGSG
-2628 SGAVTYTVVN
+2628 TGAVTYAVTN
-2638 GTGEATIDPNT
+2638 GTGEATIDANT

-2984 DVSTTA
+2984 DVSSTA

>member
-52 GEESDPVQVAQALI
+52 GEESGPVQVAQALI

-133 ICGDASCNKHGASL
+133 ICGDVSCNKHGASL
-147 TDWVG
+147 TGWVG
-152 VSELSDDMKEGY
+152 VSELSDDMEAGY
-164 YYLTGPVTRTS
+164 YYLIGPVTRTS

-227 MNGTAKYI
+227 MNGTAKYT

-240 VESGNG
+240 VENGNR

-263 YDNFCAGVHVGANA
+263 YDNASIKFGAGVHLGADA
-277 NFTMHGGSIS
+277 SFTMHGDSIS
-287 GNKTAGYGGGVSV
+287 GNKTAGYGGGVYV
-300 QAGSASFTM
+300 QAGTTSFTM

-314 AGNNAGRD
+314 TGNSAGHD

-328 KNGAFTMTGGSITGN
+328 KNGSFTMTGGSITEN
-343 TVGSGY
+343 RVGSGC
-349 NGGGVYAGMDANITL
+349 NGGGVYADINANVTL
-364 SGAPIITRNNDT
+364 SGAPVITENKDADGT
-376 SSKANNVYHKKD
+376 VNNVYLDKD
-388 EVYGVGKTLI
+388 EVYGEGGTFI
-398 GKGGLSSTA
+398 GEGGLSSTS

-474 ICGAAHK
+474 ICGK
-481 DINGHT
+481 TCGHT
-487 GACADVTWT
+487 GNEKHTDDIEWKPVSSL
-496 AWDGVSDITYDENNT
+496 SDITEAGSY
-511 AYVYL
+511 YL
-516 TTNAERTSTLEIAQG
+516 TKDVETSGTWELTDG
-531 NTLYLCLNGHS
+531 VNLCLNGHS
-542 ITTNKS
+542 IKCTNTAEYYPVISIKENITFTLTDCEGGETPHTFKKDDTGRWVQDAS
-548 SSVVT
+548 GEIT
-553 VGNDATFSLCDCKDG
+553 VKGVIFRATDV
-568 GKLTHGMYTSSSRY
+568 
-582 SGHGVHLTGSKGTFN
+582 SGRGVGVSGGTFN
-597 MYGGNITG
+597 MYGGTVCGGSLGSGGGVHVSSGTFNMYGGRISGNVSKDTSDGGGGGVYVCNSSTFNMSGNAAVSGNTAQYGSGVYLSSNSTFTMSEHAAISGNSAGNNGGGIYISYPGTFTMENGTISGNSADKNGGGVYVHNSGAFTMNSGSISG
-605 NRASYGGGVTIDKE
+605 NRATQNGGGVYVKNGTFTMSGGKVTGNSATEGGGGVRLDKGTFNMSGSAVISRNTADGYGGGVDVNNGSFTM
-619 YSNATFNLYGGSI
+619 SGGSI
-632 TDNATTGG
+632 TGNTTTG
-640 DGGGGVHALFG
+640 DDANFCGGGGVDVYNG
-651 TFTMYG
+651 GSFTMSG
-657 GSITGNNAKNAN
+657 GSITGNNSLR
-669 FGGGGVYAGSRTGKF
+669 GGGVELNGSGT
-684 YMKGGSITGNTA
+684 MT
-696 KNGGG
+696 
-701 VYVYQSSEFYVS
+701 VS
-713 GSVDITGNKNTLG
+713 GSVQITDNWQNGTLDSSG
-726 IDENVYL
+726 VYVKGSKGKANNL
-733 RSGASFE
+733 YLYSGKTVA
-740 IDTDGLKA
+740 IGTDGLNA
-748 DAKIGV
+748 DAHIGV
-754 TYAGTIAAGDHVTI
+754 STEDWPDPGSPVKIATNAT
-768 AKGANKGYTEGN
+768 NKESHYTAIFTPDAEEADYK
-780 ITSDQG
+780 ITKKND
-786 SDYTIKREGDD
+786 
-797 VNLYYGLHE
+797 NALYLSAHE
-806 HCICGGDT
+806 HTWTYTADAAT
-814 CTGVGHTCD
+814 H
-823 EKVTFKAWSG
+823 
-833 ASGKLPTE
+833 
-841 SGYYYL
+841 
-847 TDNMTLTTEW
+847 
-857 EPSEGS
+857 
-863 NIVLCLN
+863 
-870 GKTITAKV
+870 TITAK
-878 GTQDSASLTHDSID
+878 
-892 IRKGVTVSVTD
+892 
-903 CVGTGTISRSTYYQ
+903 C
-917 RAVNVWGGT
+917 
-926 FNLYGG
+926 
-932 KITGFKVDSTSGGGV
+932 
-947 GIASNGIF
+947 
-955 NMYGGAI
+955 
-962 TKNTSSYGGGG
+962 
-973 VHVGYFN
+973 
-980 SDAGT
+980 
-985 FNMYGGSITGNTSS
+985 
-999 RDGAGVRVSRNAT
+999 
-1012 MTISGNVKIT
+1012 
-1022 GNKVGTAAN
+1022 
-1031 NVYLPRNTTI
+1031 
-1041 TVTGPLTGGENSIG
+1041 
-1055 VTTADLLTKD
+1055 
-1065 GSFIAVANGTDS
+1065 
-1077 YTLTDNEKNAFS
+1077 S
-1089 EDDENRFNTKLLRDN
+1089 ECQQT
-1104 TILFTRFVD
+1104 
-1113 VQMHDHALCGASCN
+1113 
-1127 HETAHSSELWQPLT
+1127 
-1141 YYASSQDLYCGPAQ
+1141 
-1155 ASRSTESRYNA
+1155 
-1166 DNPTRVSYYS
+1166 
-1176 YTIPSGNY
+1176 
-1184 YLTEDLTLGGDGS
+1184 
-1197 SITGGVLMI
+1197 
-1206 EGDVKL
+1206 
-1212 CLNGKTLSTTTTAYL
+1212 
-1227 VNVIKVDAGGSL
+1227 
-1239 TLCDCS
+1239 
-1245 TAGSGKITSE
+1245 
-1255 NKVYTCVQPVGG
+1255 
-1267 QNTGKASGKFT
+1267 
-1278 MYGGTLTGAY
+1278 
-1288 YGVALNDADSVALY
+1288 
-1302 GGTITGNTVGVS
+1302 
-1314 ATYPVT
+1314 
-1320 IGGTVN
+1320 
-1326 ITGNTNAD
+1326 
-1334 ARLLNKNTG
+1334 
-1343 TGLIKI
+1343 
-1349 DPSLTQ
+1349 
-1355 DSHIGVSSEQELS
+1355 
-1368 ETITSIKIAT
+1368 
-1378 GATNP
+1378 
-1383 ALDYTKIFTPD
+1383 
-1394 VTDQDYVITKNN
+1394 
-1406 EGDLYLTVHTHEWE
+1406 
-1420 YTLSED
+1420 
-1426 KATITVTCS
+1426 
-1435 NTDGHCPTPAGGSVT
+1435 GGSVT
-1450 IIKPAH
+1450 LQAP
-1456 TVYGDNQ
+1456 D
-1463 NEKATTSSTLISS
+1463 ESTLTYDGNGKAATVTASS
-1476 IRVPTIVY
+1476 NWQGPAVSGITIGYTYEVNGHPTML
-1484 SKDGQTLPY
+1484 SP
-1493 TPVSAGEYT
+1493 GEAPINARAYT
-1502 ASITLGGTTAS
+1502 ASITLGGKEVS
-1513 VNYTVEK
+1513 VQYT
-1520 ATLTADDFTYAAP
+1520 
-1533 TDLIYD
+1533 I
-1539 GKTRWPNI
+1539 
-1547 DPKVGGVDDYYWSY
+1547 
-1561 YDASGNKV
+1561 NK
-1569 SSSGLNVGTYQ
+1569 
-1580 LHIRV
+1580 
-1585 TETENYKAVADLTSA
+1585 ADLTVTANPATITYGDTAVSNGVTYSGFVNDEDESVLGGELTYIFSYTPGMDKGLYIITPA
-1600 DWTFDILP
+1600 GKTSGNYDIAFVPGTLTVEQ
-1608 RAITVTVDETSRRYG
+1608 RTVTLTWYNYENRTYG
-1623 DPDPDFTVQVTTGA
+1623 DGKRVYATAGNLLEADAGKVVVELSGNAANASGTFTAIAERLTGDKADNNKLPTTG
-1637 LAGRDDIASL
+1637 LTQEYTIGRAEQT
-1647 GLALTSTADKKSSV
+1647 LTFEKTGDQSVTYGNTLENPATNNRADGSAVTYTSSDPAVATVDANGKVTAKKVGKATITATAEAMNGKYSK
-1661 ASYDVTG
+1661 AT
-1668 LANNP
+1668 AN
-1673 NYIVAIE
+1673 Y
-1680 GTNKLTVTPR
+1680 KLTVTKR

-1696 TPVTYYYGDT
+1696 TPVTYYYGQP

-1714 TIVSGSL
+1714 RTVSGSL
-1721 AEGDTLKALKPSW
+1721 AEGDDYKTLKLSW
-1734 SGGGTSKVG
+1734 SSVGTMWKAG
-1743 TFDVNVFSW
+1743 TFDVKATSY
-1752 GNSNYN
+1752 NSNYN

-1764 DKLIV
+1764 GKLIV
-1769 QPRPITVTV
+1769 LPRPITVTV
-1778 NEVTRTYGEENPT
+1778 DAASRVYGDADPA
-1791 FTAQVTGGKGFV
+1791 FTAQQTGGMGFV
-1803 GSDNVES
+1803 NGETVAS
-1810 LGLSLT
+1810 LGLSLSST
-1816 TDATATSPVGSY
+1816 ATATSGVGSY
-1828 NVTGTAS
+1828 DVTGTAS
-1835 NGNYAVTVVGKD
+1835 NTNYNVTVLGEKK
-1847 ALTVTAKAITVTVT
+1847 LTITKKSITVTVDA
-1861 PVTRAYGDANPAFT
+1861 VSRAYGEANPTFT
-1875 ATVPSGALV
+1875 ATALPGALV
-1884 GEDTVESLN
+1884 GDDTIESLN

-1908 YDVTGSAN
+1908 YDVTGSASN
-1916 NRNYEV
+1916 TNYTV
-1922 TIDGANKL
+1922 TVDGMNKL
-1930 TVTKKELT
+1930 TVNPKELKA
-1938 ENDLEFAG
+1938 NDLELTGSFVK
-1946 TPITKVYDGKT
+1946 TYDGNVN
-1957 DATVTV
+1957 ATAVGARVKSGVLVGNDTLN
-1963 QIKDSAKVKAEDV
+1963 ITGSAV
-1976 LPDVTGIGTY
+1976 Y
-1986 NSKDVKDASMVTFV
+1986 NSEDVKDA
-2000 TAKTESANYILPA
+2000 N
-2013 NLTREHEASITKR
+2013 SITFTPNAITEGNYRLAAAEKVTVTEGVKINR
-2026 VISIK
+2026 RTITIA
-2031 SVTTAPKQYDRDTN
+2031 SVQATSKQYDGDTT
-2045 AWSCIT
+2045 AYSCIT
-2051 DVSFD
+2051 SVTF
-2056 NLVSGET
+2056 NGLVEGET
-2063 LTKSKDYGIT
+2063 LTKSGLQNETYVTGDYGINS
-2073 EATFNSADV
+2073 ANFNSANV
-2082 ELANTITGEVGIT
+2082 NEANKITGEVGIT

-2256 ATGSSVTYTSSDE
+2256 ATGSSVTYTSSDK

>member
-152 VSELSDDMKEGY
+152 VSELSDDMKAGY

-277 NFTMHGGSIS
+277 SFTMHGGSIS
-287 GNKTAGYGGGVSV
+287 GNKTAGCGGGVSV

-349 NGGGVYAGMDANITL
+349 NGGGVYAYMNANVTL
-364 SGAPIITRNNDT
+364 SGAPVITGNNDT
-376 SSKANNVYHKKD
+376 SSKVNNVYLNKD
-388 EVYGVGKTLI
+388 EVYGEGKTLI

-415 GRMPTTDG
+415 DKMPTTEG
-423 GYTTIAEAAEGYT
+423 SSTTIAEAAEGYT
-436 ITADDAKRVSADA
+436 ITAEDAKRVSADA

-454 VRQKD
+454 VQQKD
-459 NALVLVKGELPHEHP
+459 NTLVLVKGELPHEHP
-474 ICGAAHK
+474 VCGETC
-481 DINGHT
+481 GHT
-487 GACADVTWT
+487 GNEKHTDDIEWKPVSSL
-496 AWDGVSDITYDENNT
+496 SDITEAGSY
-511 AYVYL
+511 YL
-516 TTNAERTSTLEIAQG
+516 TKDVETSGTWELTDG
-531 NTLYLCLNGHS
+531 VNLCLNGHS
-542 ITTNKS
+542 IKCTNTAEYYPVISIKENITFTLTDCEGGETPHTFKKDDTGRWVQDAS
-548 SSVVT
+548 GEIT
-553 VGNDATFSLCDCKDG
+553 VKGVIFRATDV
-568 GKLTHGMYTSSSRY
+568 
-582 SGHGVHLTGSKGTFN
+582 SGRGVGVSGGTFN
-597 MYGGNITG
+597 MYGGTVCGGSLGSGGGVHVSSGTFNMYGGRISGNVSKDTSDGGGGGVYVCNSSTFNMSGNAAVSGNTAQYGSGVYLSSNSTFTMSEHAAISGNSAAMTGGGVFVSSGSITMSSDAVISGNSAGNNGGGIYISYPGTFTMENGTISGNSADKNGGGVYVHNSGAFTMNSGSISG
-605 NRASYGGGVTIDKE
+605 NRATQNGGGVYVENIGTAFTMKDGTIGGSTAADANAAKYGGGVYVKNGTFTMSGGKVTGNSATEGGGGVRLDKG
-619 YSNATFNLYGGSI
+619 TFNMSGSAVISRNTADGYGGGVDVNNGSFTMSGGSI
-632 TDNATTGG
+632 TGNTTTG
-640 DGGGGVHALFG
+640 DDANFCGGGGVDVYNG
-651 TFTMYG
+651 GSFTMSG
-657 GSITGNNAKNAN
+657 GSITGNNSLR
-669 FGGGGVYAGSRTGKF
+669 GGGVELNGSGT
-684 YMKGGSITGNTA
+684 MT
-696 KNGGG
+696 
-701 VYVYQSSEFYVS
+701 VS
-713 GSVDITGNKNTLG
+713 GSVQITDNWQNGTLDSSG
-726 IDENVYL
+726 VYVKGSKGKANNL
-733 RSGASFE
+733 YLYSTKTVA
-740 IDTDGLKA
+740 IDTAGLNA
-748 DAKIGV
+748 DA
-754 TYAGTIAAGDHVTI
+754 
-768 AKGANKGYTEGN
+768 
-780 ITSDQG
+780 
-786 SDYTIKREGDD
+786 R
-797 VNLYYGLHE
+797 
-806 HCICGGDT
+806 
-814 CTGVGHTCD
+814 
-823 EKVTFKAWSG
+823 
-833 ASGKLPTE
+833 
-841 SGYYYL
+841 
-847 TDNMTLTTEW
+847 
-857 EPSEGS
+857 
-863 NIVLCLN
+863 
-870 GKTITAKV
+870 
-878 GTQDSASLTHDSID
+878 
-892 IRKGVTVSVTD
+892 
-903 CVGTGTISRSTYYQ
+903 
-917 RAVNVWGGT
+917 
-926 FNLYGG
+926 
-932 KITGFKVDSTSGGGV
+932 
-947 GIASNGIF
+947 
-955 NMYGGAI
+955 
-962 TKNTSSYGGGG
+962 
-973 VHVGYFN
+973 
-980 SDAGT
+980 
-985 FNMYGGSITGNTSS
+985 
-999 RDGAGVRVSRNAT
+999 
-1012 MTISGNVKIT
+1012 
-1022 GNKVGTAAN
+1022 
-1031 NVYLPRNTTI
+1031 
-1041 TVTGPLTGGENSIG
+1041 IG
-1055 VTTADLLTKD
+1055 VTTEDWPES
-1065 GSFIAVANGTDS
+1065 GSP
-1077 YTLTDNEKNAFS
+1077 
-1089 EDDENRFNTKLLRDN
+1089 
-1104 TILFTRFVD
+1104 
-1113 VQMHDHALCGASCN
+1113 VQ
-1127 HETAHSSELWQPLT
+1127 
-1141 YYASSQDLYCGPAQ
+1141 
-1155 ASRSTESRYNA
+1155 
-1166 DNPTRVSYYS
+1166 
-1176 YTIPSGNY
+1176 
-1184 YLTEDLTLGGDGS
+1184 
-1197 SITGGVLMI
+1197 
-1206 EGDVKL
+1206 
-1212 CLNGKTLSTTTTAYL
+1212 
-1227 VNVIKVDAGGSL
+1227 
-1239 TLCDCS
+1239 
-1245 TAGSGKITSE
+1245 
-1255 NKVYTCVQPVGG
+1255 
-1267 QNTGKASGKFT
+1267 
-1278 MYGGTLTGAY
+1278 
-1288 YGVALNDADSVALY
+1288 
-1302 GGTITGNTVGVS
+1302 
-1314 ATYPVT
+1314 
-1320 IGGTVN
+1320 
-1326 ITGNTNAD
+1326 
-1334 ARLLNKNTG
+1334 
-1343 TGLIKI
+1343 
-1349 DPSLTQ
+1349 
-1355 DSHIGVSSEQELS
+1355 
-1368 ETITSIKIAT
+1368 IAT
-1378 GATNP
+1378 GATNKQSY
-1383 ALDYTKIFTPD
+1383 YTAIFTPD
-1394 VTDQDYVITKNN
+1394 AEEADYKITKKNDN
-1406 EGDLYLTVHTHEWE
+1406 ALYLSAHEHIWTYTADAATH
-1420 YTLSED
+1420 
-1426 KATITVTCS
+1426 TITAKCS
-1435 NTDGHCPTPAGGSVT
+1435 ECQQTGGSVT
-1450 IIKPAH
+1450 LQAP
-1456 TVYGDNQ
+1456 D
-1463 NEKATTSSTLISS
+1463 ESTLTYDGNGKAATVTASS
-1476 IRVPTIVY
+1476 NWQGPAVSGITIGYTYEVNGHPTML
-1484 SKDGQTLPY
+1484 SP
-1493 TPVSAGEYT
+1493 GEAPINARAYT
-1502 ASITLGGTTAS
+1502 ASITLGGKEVSVQYTINKAELTIKANDNTIVYGDTAS
-1513 VNYTVEK
+1513 DKGVTYSGFLNGEDKSVLGGELTYTFSYTPGMDKGLYIITPEGKTSGNYEIKTVPGTLTVEPREV
-1520 ATLTADDFTYAAP
+1520 TLTWHDYENRTYG
-1533 TDLIYD
+1533 D
-1539 GKTRWPNI
+1539 GKRVYATAGNLLEADAGKVVVELSGNAANASGTFTAIAERLTGDKAGNYKLPENATKEYTI
-1547 DPKVGGVDDYYWSY
+1547 GLAEQKLTFAKTGDQSLTYGDTLENPAKNNRADGSAVTYTSSDPAVATVDANGKVTVKKVGTATITATAAAVDGKYTE
-1561 YDASGNKV
+1561 AKA
-1569 SSSGLNVGTYQ
+1569 TYQ
-1580 LHIRV
+1580 L
-1585 TETENYKAVADLTSA
+1585 
-1600 DWTFDILP
+1600 
-1608 RAITVTVDETSRRYG
+1608 TVT
-1623 DPDPDFTVQVTTGA
+1623 A
-1637 LAGRDDIASL
+1637 
-1647 GLALTSTADKKSSV
+1647 
-1661 ASYDVTG
+1661 
-1668 LANNP
+1668 
-1673 NYIVAIE
+1673 
-1680 GTNKLTVTPR
+1680 R

-1696 TPVTYYYGDT
+1696 TPVTYYYGQP

-1714 TIVSGSL
+1714 RTVSGSL
-1721 AEGDTLKALKPSW
+1721 AEGDDYKTLKLSW
-1734 SGGGTSKVG
+1734 SSVGTMWKAG
-1743 TFDVNVFSW
+1743 TFDVNATSY
-1752 GNSNYN
+1752 NSNYN

-1764 DKLIV
+1764 GKLIV

-1778 NEVTRTYGEENPT
+1778 DAASRTYGEANPT
-1791 FTAQVTGGKGFV
+1791 FTAKKTGGMDFV

-1946 TPITKVYDGKT
+1946 TPITKAYDGKT

-2082 ELANTITGEVGIT
+2082 ELANTITGVVGIT
-2095 NPNLNYTFKESGKET
+2095 NPNLNYTFVDETGSETSRASFTTSGKI
-2110 STAPFTTTGS
+2110 SK
-2120 ITPANSWSLTPVTDL
+2120 ANGGTLDPVEL
-2135 TIRYNN
+2135 TIRCTN
-2141 RDLRTYTPNW
+2141 RDEQIYTIDQSKLPGGQIW
-2151 STLLPS
+2151 TFST
-2157 GQTWTYSASTAT
+2157 SAAM
-2169 TGSAALS
+2169 TGKAALS
-2176 TNTIGAD
+2176 TNTIGAN
-2183 TGVLSYQL
+2183 TGVLTYQL

-2279 VTIVGAGITTIKA
+2279 VAIVGAGITTIKA

-2511 KYTVTTGEKAIGNA
+2511 RYTVTTGEKAIGNA

>member
-52 GEESDPVQVAQALI
+52 GEESDPVQVAQTLI

-133 ICGDASCNKHGASL
+133 ICGDVSCNKHGASL
-147 TDWVG
+147 TGWVG
-152 VSELSDDMKEGY
+152 VSELSDDMEAGY
-164 YYLTGPVTRTS
+164 YYLIGPVTRTS

-227 MNGTAKYI
+227 MNGTAKYT

-240 VESGNG
+240 VENGNR

-263 YDNFCAGVHVGANA
+263 YDNASIKFGAGVHLGADA
-277 NFTMHGGSIS
+277 SFTMHGGSIS
-287 GNKTAGYGGGVSV
+287 GNKTAGYGGGVYV
-300 QAGSASFTM
+300 QAGTTSFTM

-314 AGNNAGRD
+314 TGNSAGHD

-328 KNGAFTMTGGSITGN
+328 KNGSFTMTGGSITEN
-343 TVGSGY
+343 RVGSGC
-349 NGGGVYAGMDANITL
+349 NGGGVYADINANVTL
-364 SGAPIITRNNDT
+364 SGAPVITENKDADGT
-376 SSKANNVYHKKD
+376 VNNVYLDKD
-388 EVYGVGKTLI
+388 EVYGEGGTFI
-398 GKGGLSSTA
+398 GEGGLSSTS

-474 ICGAAHK
+474 ICGK
-481 DINGHT
+481 TCGHT
-487 GACADVTWT
+487 GNEKHTDDIEWKPVSSL
-496 AWDGVSDITYDENNT
+496 SDITEAGSY
-511 AYVYL
+511 YL
-516 TTNAERTSTLEIAQG
+516 TKDVETSGTWELTDG
-531 NTLYLCLNGHS
+531 VNLCLNGHS
-542 ITTNKS
+542 IKCTNTAEYYPVISIKENITFTLTDCEGGETPHTFKKDDTGRWVQDAS
-548 SSVVT
+548 GEIT
-553 VGNDATFSLCDCKDG
+553 VKGVIFRATDV
-568 GKLTHGMYTSSSRY
+568 
-582 SGHGVHLTGSKGTFN
+582 SGRGVGVSGGTFN
-597 MYGGNITG
+597 MYGGTVCGGSLGSGGGVHVSSGTFNMYGGRISGNVSKDTSDGGGGGVYVCNSSTFNMSGNAAVSGNTAQYGSGVYLSSNSTFTMSEHAAISGNSAGNNGGGIYISYPGTFTMENGTISGNSADKNGGGVYVHNSGAFTMNSGSISG
-605 NRASYGGGVTIDKE
+605 NRATQNGGGVYVKNGTFTMSGGKVTGNSATEGGGGVRLDKGTFNMSGSAVISRNTADGYGGGVDVNNGSFTM
-619 YSNATFNLYGGSI
+619 SGGSI
-632 TDNATTGG
+632 TGNTTTGN
-640 DGGGGVHALFG
+640 DANFCGGGGVDVYNG
-651 TFTMYG
+651 GSFTMSG
-657 GSITGNNAKNAN
+657 GSITGNNSLR
-669 FGGGGVYAGSRTGKF
+669 GGGVELNGSGT
-684 YMKGGSITGNTA
+684 MT
-696 KNGGG
+696 
-701 VYVYQSSEFYVS
+701 VS
-713 GSVDITGNKNTLG
+713 GSVQITDNWQNGTLDSSG
-726 IDENVYL
+726 VYVKGSKGKANNL
-733 RSGASFE
+733 YLYSTKTVA
-740 IDTDGLKA
+740 IDTAGLNA
-748 DAKIGV
+748 DARIGV
-754 TYAGTIAAGDHVTI
+754 TTNDWPDPGSPVKIATNATNEESH
-768 AKGANKGYTEGN
+768 YTAIFTPDAEEADYK
-780 ITSDQG
+780 ITKKSD
-786 SDYTIKREGDD
+786 
-797 VNLYYGLHE
+797 NALYLSAHE
-806 HCICGGDT
+806 HTWTYTADAAT
-814 CTGVGHTCD
+814 H
-823 EKVTFKAWSG
+823 
-833 ASGKLPTE
+833 
-841 SGYYYL
+841 
-847 TDNMTLTTEW
+847 
-857 EPSEGS
+857 
-863 NIVLCLN
+863 
-870 GKTITAKV
+870 TITAK
-878 GTQDSASLTHDSID
+878 
-892 IRKGVTVSVTD
+892 
-903 CVGTGTISRSTYYQ
+903 C
-917 RAVNVWGGT
+917 
-926 FNLYGG
+926 
-932 KITGFKVDSTSGGGV
+932 
-947 GIASNGIF
+947 
-955 NMYGGAI
+955 
-962 TKNTSSYGGGG
+962 
-973 VHVGYFN
+973 
-980 SDAGT
+980 
-985 FNMYGGSITGNTSS
+985 
-999 RDGAGVRVSRNAT
+999 
-1012 MTISGNVKIT
+1012 
-1022 GNKVGTAAN
+1022 
-1031 NVYLPRNTTI
+1031 
-1041 TVTGPLTGGENSIG
+1041 
-1055 VTTADLLTKD
+1055 
-1065 GSFIAVANGTDS
+1065 
-1077 YTLTDNEKNAFS
+1077 S
-1089 EDDENRFNTKLLRDN
+1089 ECQQT
-1104 TILFTRFVD
+1104 
-1113 VQMHDHALCGASCN
+1113 
-1127 HETAHSSELWQPLT
+1127 
-1141 YYASSQDLYCGPAQ
+1141 
-1155 ASRSTESRYNA
+1155 
-1166 DNPTRVSYYS
+1166 
-1176 YTIPSGNY
+1176 
-1184 YLTEDLTLGGDGS
+1184 
-1197 SITGGVLMI
+1197 
-1206 EGDVKL
+1206 
-1212 CLNGKTLSTTTTAYL
+1212 
-1227 VNVIKVDAGGSL
+1227 
-1239 TLCDCS
+1239 
-1245 TAGSGKITSE
+1245 
-1255 NKVYTCVQPVGG
+1255 
-1267 QNTGKASGKFT
+1267 
-1278 MYGGTLTGAY
+1278 
-1288 YGVALNDADSVALY
+1288 
-1302 GGTITGNTVGVS
+1302 
-1314 ATYPVT
+1314 
-1320 IGGTVN
+1320 
-1326 ITGNTNAD
+1326 
-1334 ARLLNKNTG
+1334 
-1343 TGLIKI
+1343 
-1349 DPSLTQ
+1349 
-1355 DSHIGVSSEQELS
+1355 
-1368 ETITSIKIAT
+1368 
-1378 GATNP
+1378 
-1383 ALDYTKIFTPD
+1383 
-1394 VTDQDYVITKNN
+1394 
-1406 EGDLYLTVHTHEWE
+1406 
-1420 YTLSED
+1420 
-1426 KATITVTCS
+1426 
-1435 NTDGHCPTPAGGSVT
+1435 GGSVT
-1450 IIKPAH
+1450 LQAP
-1456 TVYGDNQ
+1456 D
-1463 NEKATTSSTLISS
+1463 ESTLTYDGNGKAATVTASS
-1476 IRVPTIVY
+1476 NWQGSAVSGITIGYTYEVNGHPTML
-1484 SKDGQTLPY
+1484 SP
-1493 TPVSAGEYT
+1493 GEAPINARAYT
-1502 ASITLGGTTAS
+1502 ASITLGGKEVSVQYTINKAELTIKANDNTIVYGDTAS
-1513 VNYTVEK
+1513 DKGVTYSGFLNGEDESVLGGELTYTFSYTPGMDKGLYIITPEGKTSGNYEIKTVPGTLTVEPREV
-1520 ATLTADDFTYAAP
+1520 TLTWHDYENRTYG
-1533 TDLIYD
+1533 D
-1539 GKTRWPNI
+1539 GKRVYATAGNLLKADAGKVVVELSGNAANASGTFTAIAERLTGDKAGNYKLPENATKEYTI
-1547 DPKVGGVDDYYWSY
+1547 GLAEQKLTFAKTGDQSLTYGDTLENPAKNNRADGSAVTYTSSDPAVATVDANGKVTVKKVGTATITATAAAVDGKYTE
-1561 YDASGNKV
+1561 AKA
-1569 SSSGLNVGTYQ
+1569 TYQ
-1580 LHIRV
+1580 L
-1585 TETENYKAVADLTSA
+1585 
-1600 DWTFDILP
+1600 
-1608 RAITVTVDETSRRYG
+1608 TVT
-1623 DPDPDFTVQVTTGA
+1623 A
-1637 LAGRDDIASL
+1637 
-1647 GLALTSTADKKSSV
+1647 
-1661 ASYDVTG
+1661 
-1668 LANNP
+1668 
-1673 NYIVAIE
+1673 
-1680 GTNKLTVTPR
+1680 R

-1696 TPVTYYYGDT
+1696 TPVTYYYGQP

-1714 TIVSGSL
+1714 RTVSGSL
-1721 AEGDTLKALKPSW
+1721 AEGDDYKTLKLSW
-1734 SGGGTSKVG
+1734 SSVGTMWKAG
-1743 TFDVNVFSW
+1743 TFDVNATSY
-1752 GNSNYN
+1752 NSNYN

-1764 DKLIV
+1764 GKLIV

-1778 NEVTRTYGEENPT
+1778 DAASRTYGEANPT
-1791 FTAQVTGGKGFV
+1791 FTAKKTGGMDFV

-2256 ATGSSVTYTSSDE
+2256 ATGSSVTYTSSDK

-2638 GTGEATIDPNT
+2638 ATGEATIDPNT
-2649 GVLTPV
+2649 GILTPV

-2836 TFKNVTKD
+2836 TFKNVTED

>member
-90 ALEALTEEQ
+90 ALEALTAEQ

-152 VSELSDDMKEGY
+152 VSELSDNMEKGY

-187 NGYNISMDAKN
+187 NGYSISMDVKN

-227 MNGTAKYI
+227 MNGTAKYT

-240 VESGNG
+240 VENGNR

-263 YDNFCAGVHVGANA
+263 YDNASLKFGAGVHLGADA
-277 NFTMHGGSIS
+277 SFTMHGGSIS
-287 GNKTAGYGGGVSV
+287 GNKTAGYGGGVYV
-300 QAGSASFTM
+300 QAGTTSFTM

-314 AGNNAGRD
+314 TGNSAGHD

-328 KNGAFTMTGGSITGN
+328 KNGSFTMTGGSITEN
-343 TVGSGY
+343 TAGSGC
-349 NGGGVYAGMDANITL
+349 NGGGVYADINANVTL
-364 SGAPIITRNNDT
+364 SGAPVITENKDADGT
-376 SSKANNVYHKKD
+376 VNNVYLDKD
-388 EVYGVGKTLI
+388 EVYGEGGTFI
-398 GKGGLSSTA
+398 GEGGLSSTS

-415 GRMPTTDG
+415 DRMPTTDG

-474 ICGAAHK
+474 ICGEVC
-481 DINGHT
+481 GHT
-487 GACADVTWT
+487 GGTHADADWT
-496 AWDGVSDITYDENNT
+496 AWDGVSDIVYDANNT

-516 TTNAERTSTLEIAQG
+516 TGDAERDTTLTVEKG
-531 NTLYLCLNGHS
+531 YTLYLCLNGYSLTMKAEGEVISVTGSFTLTDCRGGDDTKPYGKITHAAGVDGRGVS
-542 ITTNKS
+542 ITS
-548 SSVVT
+548 AA
-553 VGNDATFSLCDCKDG
+553 DASLSE
-568 GKLTHGMYTSSSRY
+568 TAVFT
-582 SGHGVHLTGSKGTFN
+582 
-597 MYGGNITG
+597 MYGGEISG
-605 NRASYGGGVTIDKE
+605 NKVSDSGSINYGGGVRVSDP
-619 YSNATFNLYGGSI
+619 YSTFTMLGGIITNNEATNGGGGGVYIGGGRFEMSGSAVITRNKTASSLGGGGVFMNGSDTVYALNEFIMSGNAVISENTATNGNGGGVYMNSAPEVTMNGGSI
-632 TDNATTGG
+632 TGNTAANN
-640 DGGGGVHALFG
+640 GGGVYAFSG
-651 TFTMYG
+651 TFTMNDGTIAGNKATAKNGGGVYANGSTVFTVKDGTIGGSTAADANAAKYGGGVYVKNGTFTMSGGKITGNSATKDGGGVRLDKGTLNMSGSAVISRNTTDTYGGGVDVNNGSFTMSG
-657 GSITGNNAKNAN
+657 GSITGNNAAGDSPNWS
-669 FGGGGVYAGSRTGKF
+669 GGGGVFVYDGGSFT
-684 YMKGGSITGNTA
+684 MSGGSITGNNA
-696 KNGGG
+696 IRGGG
-701 VYVYQSSEFYVS
+701 VELTGINNTMTVS
-713 GSVDITGNKNTLG
+713 GSVQIMNNWRKGTLNSASG
-726 IDENVYL
+726 VYEKGSSGKPENLYL
-733 RSGASFE
+733 YSGKTVA
-740 IDTDGLKA
+740 IGTDGLNA
-748 DAKIGV
+748 DAHIGISTEDWPDPGSPVKIA
-754 TYAGTIAAGDHVTI
+754 TNATNEESH
-768 AKGANKGYTEGN
+768 YTAIFTPDAEEADYK
-780 ITSDQG
+780 ITKKND
-786 SDYTIKREGDD
+786 
-797 VNLYYGLHE
+797 NALYLSAHE
-806 HCICGGDT
+806 HTWMYTADAAT
-814 CTGVGHTCD
+814 H
-823 EKVTFKAWSG
+823 
-833 ASGKLPTE
+833 
-841 SGYYYL
+841 
-847 TDNMTLTTEW
+847 
-857 EPSEGS
+857 
-863 NIVLCLN
+863 
-870 GKTITAKV
+870 TITAK
-878 GTQDSASLTHDSID
+878 
-892 IRKGVTVSVTD
+892 
-903 CVGTGTISRSTYYQ
+903 C
-917 RAVNVWGGT
+917 
-926 FNLYGG
+926 
-932 KITGFKVDSTSGGGV
+932 
-947 GIASNGIF
+947 
-955 NMYGGAI
+955 
-962 TKNTSSYGGGG
+962 
-973 VHVGYFN
+973 
-980 SDAGT
+980 
-985 FNMYGGSITGNTSS
+985 
-999 RDGAGVRVSRNAT
+999 
-1012 MTISGNVKIT
+1012 
-1022 GNKVGTAAN
+1022 
-1031 NVYLPRNTTI
+1031 
-1041 TVTGPLTGGENSIG
+1041 
-1055 VTTADLLTKD
+1055 
-1065 GSFIAVANGTDS
+1065 
-1077 YTLTDNEKNAFS
+1077 S
-1089 EDDENRFNTKLLRDN
+1089 ECQQT
-1104 TILFTRFVD
+1104 
-1113 VQMHDHALCGASCN
+1113 
-1127 HETAHSSELWQPLT
+1127 
-1141 YYASSQDLYCGPAQ
+1141 
-1155 ASRSTESRYNA
+1155 
-1166 DNPTRVSYYS
+1166 
-1176 YTIPSGNY
+1176 
-1184 YLTEDLTLGGDGS
+1184 
-1197 SITGGVLMI
+1197 
-1206 EGDVKL
+1206 
-1212 CLNGKTLSTTTTAYL
+1212 
-1227 VNVIKVDAGGSL
+1227 
-1239 TLCDCS
+1239 
-1245 TAGSGKITSE
+1245 
-1255 NKVYTCVQPVGG
+1255 
-1267 QNTGKASGKFT
+1267 
-1278 MYGGTLTGAY
+1278 
-1288 YGVALNDADSVALY
+1288 
-1302 GGTITGNTVGVS
+1302 
-1314 ATYPVT
+1314 
-1320 IGGTVN
+1320 
-1326 ITGNTNAD
+1326 
-1334 ARLLNKNTG
+1334 
-1343 TGLIKI
+1343 
-1349 DPSLTQ
+1349 
-1355 DSHIGVSSEQELS
+1355 
-1368 ETITSIKIAT
+1368 
-1378 GATNP
+1378 
-1383 ALDYTKIFTPD
+1383 
-1394 VTDQDYVITKNN
+1394 
-1406 EGDLYLTVHTHEWE
+1406 
-1420 YTLSED
+1420 
-1426 KATITVTCS
+1426 
-1435 NTDGHCPTPAGGSVT
+1435 GGSVT
-1450 IIKPAH
+1450 LQAP
-1456 TVYGDNQ
+1456 D
-1463 NEKATTSSTLISS
+1463 ESTLTYDGNGKAATVTASS
-1476 IRVPTIVY
+1476 NWQGPTVSGITI
-1484 SKDGQTLPY
+1484 GY
-1493 TPVSAGEYT
+1493 TYEVNGHPTMLSPGEAPINARAYT
-1502 ASITLGGTTAS
+1502 ASITLGGKEVSVQYTINKAELTIKANDNTIVYGDTAS
-1513 VNYTVEK
+1513 DKGVTYSGFVNGENESVLGGELTYTFSY
-1520 ATLTADDFTYAAP
+1520 TLGSDTGLYIIMP
-1533 TDLIYD
+1533 E
-1539 GKTRWPNI
+1539 GKT
-1547 DPKVGGVDDYYWSY
+1547 
-1561 YDASGNKV
+1561 SGNYEIKTV
-1569 SSSGLNVGTYQ
+1569 PGT
-1580 LHIRV
+1580 
-1585 TETENYKAVADLTSA
+1585 
-1600 DWTFDILP
+1600 
-1608 RAITVTVDETSRRYG
+1608 
-1623 DPDPDFTVQVTTGA
+1623 
-1637 LAGRDDIASL
+1637 
-1647 GLALTSTADKKSSV
+1647 
-1661 ASYDVTG
+1661 
-1668 LANNP
+1668 
-1673 NYIVAIE
+1673 
-1680 GTNKLTVTPR
+1680 LTVTPR
-1690 PISLTI
+1690 EVTLTWHNYENRTYGDGGAVTATAGNLVNGDEVEVTVRDGGWNMAGSWIARAEGLTGDKADNYKLPENATKEYTIGLAEQKLTFAKTGDQSVTYGETLENPATNKSAGGGEVTYSSSDPNVATVDENGTVTARNVGTTTISASAAAVDGKYTEAKATYQLTVTARPIFLTI
-1696 TPVTYYYGDT
+1696 TPVTYYYGQP

-1714 TIVSGSL
+1714 RTVSGSL
-1721 AEGDTLKALKPSW
+1721 AEGDDYKTLKLSW
-1734 SGGGTSKVG
+1734 SSVGTMWKAG
-1743 TFDVNVFSW
+1743 TFDVNATSY
-1752 GNSNYN
+1752 NSNYN

-1764 DKLIV
+1764 GKLIV
-1769 QPRPITVTV
+1769 LPRPITVTV
-1778 NEVTRTYGEENPT
+1778 DAASRVYGEANPT
-1791 FTAQVTGGKGFV
+1791 FAAQQTGGMGFV
-1803 GSDNVES
+1803 NGETVAS
-1810 LGLSLT
+1810 LGLSLSST
-1816 TDATATSPVGSY
+1816 ATATSPVGSY
-1828 NVTGTAS
+1828 DVTGTAS
-1835 NGNYAVTVVGKD
+1835 NGNYAVKVEGTD
-1847 ALTVTAKAITVTVT
+1847 ALTITAKAITVTVNEA
-1861 PVTRAYGDANPAFT
+1861 TRPYGEANPTFT
-1875 ATVPSGALV
+1875 AAAPSSALV
-1884 GEDTVESLN
+1884 GEDAIESLG
-1893 LTLSSTATTTSDVRS
+1893 LSLSAPTATTTSDVGK

-1938 ENDLEFAG
+1938 ANDLEFTD

-1957 DATVTV
+1957 DAAVTV

-2000 TAKTESANYILPA
+2000 TAETESRNYILPA
-2013 NLTREHEASITKR
+2013 GLTKEHAGNITKR

-2031 SVTTAPKQYDRDTN
+2031 SVTTAPKQYDRNTN

-2063 LTKSKDYGIT
+2063 LTKSGIYNGSYVVGDYGIN

-2082 ELANTITGEVGIT
+2082 ELANTITGVVGIT
-2095 NPNLNYTFKESGKET
+2095 NPNLNYTFADETGSET
-2110 STAPFTTTGS
+2110 SRASFTTTGK
-2120 ITPANSWSLTPVTDL
+2120 INKANGGTLDPVEL
-2135 TIRYNN
+2135 TIRCTN
-2141 RDLRTYTPNW
+2141 RDEKNYTIDQSKLPGGQIW
-2151 STLLPS
+2151 TFST
-2157 GQTWTYSASTAT
+2157 SAAAT
-2169 TGSAALS
+2169 GKAALS
-2176 TNTIGAD
+2176 TNTIGAN
-2183 TGVLSYQL
+2183 TGVLTYQL
-2191 SAGNVGD
+2191 SDGAAGD
-2198 TATWTVTASCA
+2198 TVTWTVTITCG
-2209 NYQSFTLAVTLTLIA
+2209 NYDDYTLTITLKLIA

-2511 KYTVTTGEKAIGNA
+2511 KYTVTTGEKAIGSVM
-2525 GIPADAGTL
+2525 PADAGAL
-2534 TYSKGT
+2534 TYTKGT
-2540 ATKTGTVTVTSWDVD
+2540 ESKTGSVTVTDWNVD
-2555 STTGKVTYTLSGGK
+2555 PTGKVTYTLSSGA
-2569 AGDSATLFVT
+2569 AGNTVTLPVT
-2579 IASTNYEDATVN
+2579 IGSDNYADATVN
-2591 VVITLTARDNQVELR
+2591 VVITLTAKDDQAALTL
-2606 ITGGTTVVYGQTLAL
+2606 TGGTTVVYGQTLQL
-2621 NTSGGSG
+2621 GTSGGTG
-2628 SGAVTYTVVN
+2628 TGAVTYAVTN
-2638 GTGEATIDPNT
+2638 GTGEATIDAAT
-2649 GVLTPV
+2649 GKLTPV
-2655 KVGSVSVIAT
+2655 KVGTVKVTAT
-2665 KAGDNDYNAVTSA
+2665 KAGDASYNSITSA
-2678 PVEITITKATPTG
+2678 EVEITITRATPTG
-2691 EPKYTEIKTG
+2691 APKYTAITTI
-2701 GKTLADAALTIEGS
+2701 GKTLADAGLTTAGS
-2715 TLKPN
+2715 NLSVP
-2720 AGTLEWVDDKGNVLS
+2720 GTVKWVDDTGADLPA
-2735 NDTKVEAN
+2735 TTTVEAN
-2743 TTYKWRFTPTDG
+2743 KLYKWVFTPADSA
-2755 NYTVLT
+2755 NYTTLT
-2761 GSIELYHKSSSG
+2761 GSIELYHKSSSS

>member
-52 GEESDPVQVAQALI
+52 GEESDPVQVAQTLI

-133 ICGDASCNKHGASL
+133 ICGDVSCNKHGASL
-147 TDWVG
+147 TGWVG
-152 VSELSDDMKEGY
+152 VSELSDDMEAGY
-164 YYLTGPVTRTS
+164 YYLIGPVTRTS

-227 MNGTAKYI
+227 MNGTAKYT

-240 VESGNG
+240 VENGNR

-263 YDNFCAGVHVGANA
+263 YDNASIKFGAGVHLGADA
-277 NFTMHGGSIS
+277 SFTMHGGSIS
-287 GNKTAGYGGGVSV
+287 GNKTAGYGGGVYV
-300 QAGSASFTM
+300 QAGTTSFTM

-314 AGNNAGRD
+314 TGNSAGHD

-328 KNGAFTMTGGSITGN
+328 KNGSFTMTGGSITEN
-343 TVGSGY
+343 RVGSGC
-349 NGGGVYAGMDANITL
+349 NGGGVYADINANVTL
-364 SGAPIITRNNDT
+364 SGAPVITENKDADGT
-376 SSKANNVYHKKD
+376 VNNVYLDKD
-388 EVYGVGKTLI
+388 EVYGEGGTFI
-398 GKGGLSSTA
+398 GEGGLSSTS

-474 ICGAAHK
+474 ICGK
-481 DINGHT
+481 TCGHT
-487 GACADVTWT
+487 GNEKHTDDIEWKPVSSL
-496 AWDGVSDITYDENNT
+496 SDITEAGSY
-511 AYVYL
+511 YL
-516 TTNAERTSTLEIAQG
+516 TKDVETSGTWELTDG
-531 NTLYLCLNGHS
+531 VNLCLNGHS
-542 ITTNKS
+542 IKCTNTAEYYPVISIKENITFTLTDCEGGETPHTFKKDDTGRWVQDAS
-548 SSVVT
+548 GEIT
-553 VGNDATFSLCDCKDG
+553 VKGVIFRATDV
-568 GKLTHGMYTSSSRY
+568 
-582 SGHGVHLTGSKGTFN
+582 SGRGVGVSGGTFN
-597 MYGGNITG
+597 MYGGTVCGGSLGSGGGVHVSSGTFNMYGGRISGNVSKDTSDGGGGGVYVCNSSTFNMSGNAAVSGNTAQYGSGVYLSSNSTFTMSEHAAISGNSAGNNGGGIYISYPGTFTMENGTISGNSADKNGGGVYVHNSGAFTMNSGSISG
-605 NRASYGGGVTIDKE
+605 NRATQNGGGVYVKNGTFTMSGGKVTGNSATEGGGGVRLDKGTFNMSGSAVISRNTADGYGGGVDVNNGSFTM
-619 YSNATFNLYGGSI
+619 SGGSI
-632 TDNATTGG
+632 TGNTTTGN
-640 DGGGGVHALFG
+640 DANFCGGGGVDVYNG
-651 TFTMYG
+651 GSFTMSG
-657 GSITGNNAKNAN
+657 GSITGNNSLR
-669 FGGGGVYAGSRTGKF
+669 GGGVELNGSGT
-684 YMKGGSITGNTA
+684 MT
-696 KNGGG
+696 
-701 VYVYQSSEFYVS
+701 VS
-713 GSVDITGNKNTLG
+713 GSVQITDNWQNGTLDSSG
-726 IDENVYL
+726 VYVKGSKGKANNL
-733 RSGASFE
+733 YLYSTKTVA
-740 IDTDGLKA
+740 IDTAGLNA
-748 DAKIGV
+748 DARIGV
-754 TYAGTIAAGDHVTI
+754 TTNDWPDPGSPVKIATNATNEESH
-768 AKGANKGYTEGN
+768 YTAIFTPDAEEADYK
-780 ITSDQG
+780 ITKKSD
-786 SDYTIKREGDD
+786 
-797 VNLYYGLHE
+797 NALYLSAHE
-806 HCICGGDT
+806 HTWTYTADAAT
-814 CTGVGHTCD
+814 H
-823 EKVTFKAWSG
+823 
-833 ASGKLPTE
+833 
-841 SGYYYL
+841 
-847 TDNMTLTTEW
+847 
-857 EPSEGS
+857 
-863 NIVLCLN
+863 
-870 GKTITAKV
+870 TITAK
-878 GTQDSASLTHDSID
+878 
-892 IRKGVTVSVTD
+892 
-903 CVGTGTISRSTYYQ
+903 C
-917 RAVNVWGGT
+917 
-926 FNLYGG
+926 
-932 KITGFKVDSTSGGGV
+932 
-947 GIASNGIF
+947 
-955 NMYGGAI
+955 
-962 TKNTSSYGGGG
+962 
-973 VHVGYFN
+973 
-980 SDAGT
+980 
-985 FNMYGGSITGNTSS
+985 
-999 RDGAGVRVSRNAT
+999 
-1012 MTISGNVKIT
+1012 
-1022 GNKVGTAAN
+1022 
-1031 NVYLPRNTTI
+1031 
-1041 TVTGPLTGGENSIG
+1041 
-1055 VTTADLLTKD
+1055 
-1065 GSFIAVANGTDS
+1065 
-1077 YTLTDNEKNAFS
+1077 S
-1089 EDDENRFNTKLLRDN
+1089 ECQQT
-1104 TILFTRFVD
+1104 
-1113 VQMHDHALCGASCN
+1113 
-1127 HETAHSSELWQPLT
+1127 
-1141 YYASSQDLYCGPAQ
+1141 
-1155 ASRSTESRYNA
+1155 
-1166 DNPTRVSYYS
+1166 
-1176 YTIPSGNY
+1176 
-1184 YLTEDLTLGGDGS
+1184 
-1197 SITGGVLMI
+1197 
-1206 EGDVKL
+1206 
-1212 CLNGKTLSTTTTAYL
+1212 
-1227 VNVIKVDAGGSL
+1227 
-1239 TLCDCS
+1239 
-1245 TAGSGKITSE
+1245 
-1255 NKVYTCVQPVGG
+1255 
-1267 QNTGKASGKFT
+1267 
-1278 MYGGTLTGAY
+1278 
-1288 YGVALNDADSVALY
+1288 
-1302 GGTITGNTVGVS
+1302 
-1314 ATYPVT
+1314 
-1320 IGGTVN
+1320 
-1326 ITGNTNAD
+1326 
-1334 ARLLNKNTG
+1334 
-1343 TGLIKI
+1343 
-1349 DPSLTQ
+1349 
-1355 DSHIGVSSEQELS
+1355 
-1368 ETITSIKIAT
+1368 
-1378 GATNP
+1378 
-1383 ALDYTKIFTPD
+1383 
-1394 VTDQDYVITKNN
+1394 
-1406 EGDLYLTVHTHEWE
+1406 
-1420 YTLSED
+1420 
-1426 KATITVTCS
+1426 
-1435 NTDGHCPTPAGGSVT
+1435 GGSVT
-1450 IIKPAH
+1450 LQAP
-1456 TVYGDNQ
+1456 D
-1463 NEKATTSSTLISS
+1463 ESTLTYDGNGKAATVTASS
-1476 IRVPTIVY
+1476 NWQGPAVSGITIGYTYEVNGHPTML
-1484 SKDGQTLPY
+1484 SP
-1493 TPVSAGEYT
+1493 GEAPINARAYT
-1502 ASITLGGTTAS
+1502 ASITLGGKEVSVQYTINKAELTIKANDNTIVYGDTAS
-1513 VNYTVEK
+1513 DKGVTYSGFLNGEDESVLGGELTYTFSYTPGMDKGLYIITPEGKTSGNYEIKTVPGTLTVEPREV
-1520 ATLTADDFTYAAP
+1520 TLTWHDYENRTYG
-1533 TDLIYD
+1533 D
-1539 GKTRWPNI
+1539 GKRVYATAGNLLEADAGKVVVELSGNAANASGTFTAIAERLTGDKAGNYKLPENATKEYTI
-1547 DPKVGGVDDYYWSY
+1547 GLAEQKLTFAKTGDQSLTYGDTLENPAKNNRADGSAVTYTSSDPAVATVDANGKVTVKKVGTATITATAAAVDGKYTE
-1561 YDASGNKV
+1561 AKA
-1569 SSSGLNVGTYQ
+1569 TYQ
-1580 LHIRV
+1580 L
-1585 TETENYKAVADLTSA
+1585 
-1600 DWTFDILP
+1600 
-1608 RAITVTVDETSRRYG
+1608 TVT
-1623 DPDPDFTVQVTTGA
+1623 A
-1637 LAGRDDIASL
+1637 C
-1647 GLALTSTADKKSSV
+1647 
-1661 ASYDVTG
+1661 
-1668 LANNP
+1668 
-1673 NYIVAIE
+1673 
-1680 GTNKLTVTPR
+1680 

-1696 TPVTYYYGDT
+1696 TPVTYYYGQP

-1714 TIVSGSL
+1714 RTVSGSL
-1721 AEGDTLKALKPSW
+1721 AEGDDYKTLKLSW
-1734 SGGGTSKVG
+1734 SSVGTMWKAG
-1743 TFDVNVFSW
+1743 TFDVNATSY
-1752 GNSNYN
+1752 NSNYN

-1764 DKLIV
+1764 GKLIV

-1778 NEVTRTYGEENPT
+1778 DAASRTYGEANPT
-1791 FTAQVTGGKGFV
+1791 FTAKKTGGMDFV

-2256 ATGSSVTYTSSDE
+2256 ATGSSVTYTSSDK

-2638 GTGEATIDPNT
+2638 ATGEATIDPNT
-2649 GVLTPV
+2649 GILTPV

-2836 TFKNVTKD
+2836 TFKNVTED

>member
-133 ICGDASCNKHGASL
+133 ICGDVSCNKHGTSL
-147 TDWVG
+147 TGWVG
-152 VSELSDDMKEGY
+152 VSELSDDMEAGY
-164 YYLTGPVTRTS
+164 YYLIGPVTRTS

-227 MNGTAKYI
+227 MNGTAKYT

-240 VESGNG
+240 VENGNG

-263 YDNFCAGVHVGANA
+263 YDNASIKFGTGVHLGADA
-277 NFTMHGGSIS
+277 SFIMHGGSIS
-287 GNKTAGYGGGVSV
+287 GNKTAGYGGGVYV
-300 QAGSASFTM
+300 QAGTTSFTM

-314 AGNNAGRD
+314 TGNSTGHD

-328 KNGAFTMTGGSITGN
+328 KNGSFTMTGGSITEN
-343 TVGSGY
+343 TAGSGC
-349 NGGGVYAGMDANITL
+349 NGGGVYADINANVTL
-364 SGAPIITRNNDT
+364 SGAPVITENKDADGT
-376 SSKANNVYHKKD
+376 VNNVYLDKD
-388 EVYGVGKTLI
+388 EVYGEGGTFI
-398 GKGGLSSTA
+398 GEGGLSSTS

-474 ICGAAHK
+474 ICGK
-481 DINGHT
+481 TCGHT
-487 GACADVTWT
+487 GNEKHTDDIEWKPVSSL
-496 AWDGVSDITYDENNT
+496 SDITEAGSY
-511 AYVYL
+511 YL
-516 TTNAERTSTLEIAQG
+516 TKDVETSGTWELTDG
-531 NTLYLCLNGHS
+531 VNLCLNGHS
-542 ITTNKS
+542 IKCTNTAEYYPVISIKENITFTLTDCEGGETPHTFKKDDTGRWVQDAS
-548 SSVVT
+548 GEIT
-553 VGNDATFSLCDCKDG
+553 VKGVIFRATDV
-568 GKLTHGMYTSSSRY
+568 
-582 SGHGVHLTGSKGTFN
+582 SGRGVGVSGGTFN
-597 MYGGNITG
+597 MYGGTVCGGSLGSGGGVHVSSGTFNMYGGRISGNVSKDTSDGGGGGVYVCNSSTFNMSGNAAVSGNTAQYGSGVYLSSNSTFTMSEHAAISGNSAAMTGGGVFVSSGSITMSSDAAISGNSAGNNGGGIYISYPGTFTMENGTISGNSADKNGGGVYVHNSGAFTMNSGSISG
-605 NRASYGGGVTIDKE
+605 NRATQNGGGVYVKNGTFTMSGGKVTGNSATEGGGGVRLDKGTFNMSGSAVISRNTADGYGGGVDVNNGSFTM
-619 YSNATFNLYGGSI
+619 SGGSI
-632 TDNATTGG
+632 TGNTTTG
-640 DGGGGVHALFG
+640 DDANFCGGGGVDVYNG
-651 TFTMYG
+651 GSFTMSG
-657 GSITGNNAKNAN
+657 GSITGNNSLR
-669 FGGGGVYAGSRTGKF
+669 GGGVELNGSGT
-684 YMKGGSITGNTA
+684 MT
-696 KNGGG
+696 
-701 VYVYQSSEFYVS
+701 VS
-713 GSVDITGNKNTLG
+713 GSVQITDNWQNGTLDSSG
-726 IDENVYL
+726 VYVKGSKGKANNL
-733 RSGASFE
+733 YLYSTKTVA
-740 IDTDGLKA
+740 IDTAGLNA
-748 DAKIGV
+748 DARIGISTEDWPDPGSPVKIA
-754 TYAGTIAAGDHVTI
+754 TNATNEESH
-768 AKGANKGYTEGN
+768 YTAIFTPDAEEADYK
-780 ITSDQG
+780 ITKKTD
-786 SDYTIKREGDD
+786 
-797 VNLYYGLHE
+797 NALYLSAHE
-806 HCICGGDT
+806 HIWTYTADAAT
-814 CTGVGHTCD
+814 H
-823 EKVTFKAWSG
+823 
-833 ASGKLPTE
+833 
-841 SGYYYL
+841 
-847 TDNMTLTTEW
+847 
-857 EPSEGS
+857 
-863 NIVLCLN
+863 
-870 GKTITAKV
+870 TITAK
-878 GTQDSASLTHDSID
+878 
-892 IRKGVTVSVTD
+892 
-903 CVGTGTISRSTYYQ
+903 C
-917 RAVNVWGGT
+917 
-926 FNLYGG
+926 
-932 KITGFKVDSTSGGGV
+932 
-947 GIASNGIF
+947 
-955 NMYGGAI
+955 
-962 TKNTSSYGGGG
+962 
-973 VHVGYFN
+973 
-980 SDAGT
+980 
-985 FNMYGGSITGNTSS
+985 
-999 RDGAGVRVSRNAT
+999 
-1012 MTISGNVKIT
+1012 
-1022 GNKVGTAAN
+1022 
-1031 NVYLPRNTTI
+1031 
-1041 TVTGPLTGGENSIG
+1041 
-1055 VTTADLLTKD
+1055 
-1065 GSFIAVANGTDS
+1065 
-1077 YTLTDNEKNAFS
+1077 S
-1089 EDDENRFNTKLLRDN
+1089 ECQQT
-1104 TILFTRFVD
+1104 
-1113 VQMHDHALCGASCN
+1113 
-1127 HETAHSSELWQPLT
+1127 
-1141 YYASSQDLYCGPAQ
+1141 
-1155 ASRSTESRYNA
+1155 
-1166 DNPTRVSYYS
+1166 
-1176 YTIPSGNY
+1176 
-1184 YLTEDLTLGGDGS
+1184 
-1197 SITGGVLMI
+1197 
-1206 EGDVKL
+1206 
-1212 CLNGKTLSTTTTAYL
+1212 
-1227 VNVIKVDAGGSL
+1227 
-1239 TLCDCS
+1239 
-1245 TAGSGKITSE
+1245 
-1255 NKVYTCVQPVGG
+1255 
-1267 QNTGKASGKFT
+1267 
-1278 MYGGTLTGAY
+1278 
-1288 YGVALNDADSVALY
+1288 
-1302 GGTITGNTVGVS
+1302 
-1314 ATYPVT
+1314 
-1320 IGGTVN
+1320 
-1326 ITGNTNAD
+1326 
-1334 ARLLNKNTG
+1334 
-1343 TGLIKI
+1343 
-1349 DPSLTQ
+1349 
-1355 DSHIGVSSEQELS
+1355 
-1368 ETITSIKIAT
+1368 
-1378 GATNP
+1378 
-1383 ALDYTKIFTPD
+1383 
-1394 VTDQDYVITKNN
+1394 
-1406 EGDLYLTVHTHEWE
+1406 
-1420 YTLSED
+1420 
-1426 KATITVTCS
+1426 
-1435 NTDGHCPTPAGGSVT
+1435 GGSVT
-1450 IIKPAH
+1450 LQAP
-1456 TVYGDNQ
+1456 D
-1463 NEKATTSSTLISS
+1463 ESTLTYDGNGKAATVTASS
-1476 IRVPTIVY
+1476 NWQGPAVSGITIGYTYEVNGHPTML
-1484 SKDGQTLPY
+1484 SP
-1493 TPVSAGEYT
+1493 GEAPINARAYT
-1502 ASITLGGTTAS
+1502 ASITLGGKEVSVQYTINKAELTVKANDATVTYGETAVS
-1513 VNYTVEK
+1513 NGVTYSGFMNGETETDLGGKPTYTFSYTPGTGVGSSCAITPKGLTSDNYEIK
-1520 ATLTADDFTYAAP
+1520 FAPGTLTVTQREVTLTWDGYENRTYG
-1533 TDLIYD
+1533 D
-1539 GKTRWPNI
+1539 GKTVTATAGNLYGSDDIGVTVKNGDKTEMGAYTATATGLTGAKASNYKLPENATQEYTI
-1547 DPKVGGVDDYYWSY
+1547 GLAKQTLKFEKTGVALSVTYGDTFDNPATNDCTDGGKVTYTSSNESVATVDENGTVT
-1561 YDASGNKV
+1561 AR
-1569 SSSGLNVGTYQ
+1569 NVGTTT
-1580 LHIRV
+1580 I
-1585 TETENYKAVADLTSA
+1585 TASA
-1600 DWTFDILP
+1600 
-1608 RAITVTVDETSRRYG
+1608 A
-1623 DPDPDFTVQVTTGA
+1623 A
-1637 LAGRDDIASL
+1637 
-1647 GLALTSTADKKSSV
+1647 
-1661 ASYDVTG
+1661 VTG
-1668 LANNP
+1668 KYSEAKAT
-1673 NYIVAIE
+1673 YQ
-1680 GTNKLTVTPR
+1680 LTVTKR

-1696 TPVTYYYGDT
+1696 TPVTYYYGQP

-1714 TIVSGSL
+1714 RTVSGSL
-1721 AEGDTLKALKPSW
+1721 AEGDDYKTLKLSW
-1734 SGGGTSKVG
+1734 SSVGTMWKAG
-1743 TFDVNVFSW
+1743 TFDVNATSY
-1752 GNSNYN
+1752 NSNYN
-1758 VTFDGT
+1758 VTFYGT
-1764 DKLIV
+1764 GKLIV

-1778 NEVTRTYGEENPT
+1778 DAASRVYGDADPA
-1791 FTAQVTGGKGFV
+1791 FTAQQTGGMGFV
-1803 GSDNVES
+1803 NGETVAS
-1810 LGLSLT
+1810 LGLSLSST
-1816 TDATATSPVGSY
+1816 ATATSGVGSY
-1828 NVTGTAS
+1828 DVTGTAS
-1835 NGNYAVTVVGKD
+1835 NTNYNVTVLGEKK
-1847 ALTVTAKAITVTVT
+1847 LTITKKSITVTVDA
-1861 PVTRAYGDANPAFT
+1861 VSRAYGEANPTFT
-1875 ATVPSGALV
+1875 ATALPGALV
-1884 GEDTVESLN
+1884 GDDTVESLN

-2082 ELANTITGEVGIT
+2082 ELANTITGVVGIT

-2243 YGDEDFTIAASGG
+2243 YGNEDFTIAASGG

-2511 KYTVTTGEKAIGNA
+2511 KYTMTTGEKAIGNA

-2743 TTYKWRFTPTDG
+2743 TTYKWRFTPTDA
-2755 NYTVLT
+2755 NYTTLT
-2761 GSIELYHKSSSG
+2761 GSIELYHKSSSSG
-2773 GSGWYYTYYT
+2773 GWYYTYYT

-2804 GRDQTF
+2804 GWDQTF

-2956 STCTRAQ
+2956 ATCTRAQ
-2963 AVTFLYRA
+2963 SVTFLYRA

-2979 KAEFS
+2979 SAEFS
-2984 DVSTTA
+2984 DVATNA
-2990 FYADAVA
+2990 YYADAVA

>member
-133 ICGDASCNKHGASL
+133 ICGDVSCNKHGASL
-147 TDWVG
+147 TGWVG
-152 VSELSDDMKEGY
+152 VSELSDDMEAGY
-164 YYLTGPVTRTS
+164 YYLIGPVTRTS

-227 MNGTAKYI
+227 MNGTAKYT

-240 VESGNG
+240 VENGNR

-263 YDNFCAGVHVGANA
+263 YDNASIKFGAGVHLGADA
-277 NFTMHGGSIS
+277 SFTMHGGSIS
-287 GNKTAGYGGGVSV
+287 GNKTAGYGGGVYV
-300 QAGSASFTM
+300 QAGTTSFTM

-314 AGNNAGRD
+314 TGNSAGHD

-328 KNGAFTMTGGSITGN
+328 KNGSFTMTGGSITEN
-343 TVGSGY
+343 RVGSGC
-349 NGGGVYAGMDANITL
+349 NGGGVYADINANVTL
-364 SGAPIITRNNDT
+364 SGAPVITENKDADGT
-376 SSKANNVYHKKD
+376 VNNVYLDKD
-388 EVYGVGKTLI
+388 EVYGEGGTFI
-398 GKGGLSSTA
+398 GEGGLSSTS

-474 ICGAAHK
+474 ICGK
-481 DINGHT
+481 TCGHT
-487 GACADVTWT
+487 GNEKHTDDIEWKPVSSL
-496 AWDGVSDITYDENNT
+496 SDITEAGSY
-511 AYVYL
+511 YL
-516 TTNAERTSTLEIAQG
+516 TKDVETSGTWELTDG
-531 NTLYLCLNGHS
+531 VNLCLNGHS
-542 ITTNKS
+542 IKCTNTAEYYPVISIKENITFTLTDCEGGETPHTFKKDDTGRWVQDAS
-548 SSVVT
+548 GEIT
-553 VGNDATFSLCDCKDG
+553 VKGVIFRATDV
-568 GKLTHGMYTSSSRY
+568 
-582 SGHGVHLTGSKGTFN
+582 SGRGVGVSGGTFN
-597 MYGGNITG
+597 MYGGTVCGGSLGSGGGVHVSSGTFNMYGGRISGNVSKDTSDGGGGGVYVCNSSTFNMSGNAAVSGNTAQYGSGVYLSSNSTFTMSEHAAISGNSAGNNGGGIYISYPGTFTMENGTISGNSADKNGGGVYVHNSGAFTMNSGSISG
-605 NRASYGGGVTIDKE
+605 NRATQNGGGVYVKNGTFTMSGGKVTGNSATEGGGGVRLDKGTFNMSGSAVISRNTADGYGGGVDVNNGSFTM
-619 YSNATFNLYGGSI
+619 SGGSI
-632 TDNATTGG
+632 TGNTTTG
-640 DGGGGVHALFG
+640 DDANFCGGGGVDVYNG
-651 TFTMYG
+651 GSFTMSG
-657 GSITGNNAKNAN
+657 GSITGNNSLR
-669 FGGGGVYAGSRTGKF
+669 GGGVELNGSGT
-684 YMKGGSITGNTA
+684 MT
-696 KNGGG
+696 
-701 VYVYQSSEFYVS
+701 VS
-713 GSVDITGNKNTLG
+713 GSVQITDNWQNGTLDSSG
-726 IDENVYL
+726 VYVKGSKGKANNL
-733 RSGASFE
+733 YLYSGKTVA
-740 IDTDGLKA
+740 IGTDGLNA
-748 DAKIGV
+748 DAHIGV
-754 TYAGTIAAGDHVTI
+754 STEDWPDPGSPVKIATNATNEESH
-768 AKGANKGYTEGN
+768 YTAIFTPDAEEADYK
-780 ITSDQG
+780 ITKKND
-786 SDYTIKREGDD
+786 
-797 VNLYYGLHE
+797 NALYLSAHE
-806 HCICGGDT
+806 HTWTYTADAAT
-814 CTGVGHTCD
+814 H
-823 EKVTFKAWSG
+823 
-833 ASGKLPTE
+833 
-841 SGYYYL
+841 
-847 TDNMTLTTEW
+847 
-857 EPSEGS
+857 
-863 NIVLCLN
+863 
-870 GKTITAKV
+870 TITAK
-878 GTQDSASLTHDSID
+878 
-892 IRKGVTVSVTD
+892 
-903 CVGTGTISRSTYYQ
+903 C
-917 RAVNVWGGT
+917 
-926 FNLYGG
+926 
-932 KITGFKVDSTSGGGV
+932 
-947 GIASNGIF
+947 
-955 NMYGGAI
+955 
-962 TKNTSSYGGGG
+962 
-973 VHVGYFN
+973 
-980 SDAGT
+980 
-985 FNMYGGSITGNTSS
+985 
-999 RDGAGVRVSRNAT
+999 
-1012 MTISGNVKIT
+1012 
-1022 GNKVGTAAN
+1022 
-1031 NVYLPRNTTI
+1031 
-1041 TVTGPLTGGENSIG
+1041 
-1055 VTTADLLTKD
+1055 
-1065 GSFIAVANGTDS
+1065 
-1077 YTLTDNEKNAFS
+1077 S
-1089 EDDENRFNTKLLRDN
+1089 ECQQT
-1104 TILFTRFVD
+1104 
-1113 VQMHDHALCGASCN
+1113 
-1127 HETAHSSELWQPLT
+1127 
-1141 YYASSQDLYCGPAQ
+1141 
-1155 ASRSTESRYNA
+1155 
-1166 DNPTRVSYYS
+1166 
-1176 YTIPSGNY
+1176 
-1184 YLTEDLTLGGDGS
+1184 
-1197 SITGGVLMI
+1197 
-1206 EGDVKL
+1206 
-1212 CLNGKTLSTTTTAYL
+1212 
-1227 VNVIKVDAGGSL
+1227 
-1239 TLCDCS
+1239 
-1245 TAGSGKITSE
+1245 
-1255 NKVYTCVQPVGG
+1255 
-1267 QNTGKASGKFT
+1267 
-1278 MYGGTLTGAY
+1278 
-1288 YGVALNDADSVALY
+1288 
-1302 GGTITGNTVGVS
+1302 
-1314 ATYPVT
+1314 
-1320 IGGTVN
+1320 
-1326 ITGNTNAD
+1326 
-1334 ARLLNKNTG
+1334 
-1343 TGLIKI
+1343 
-1349 DPSLTQ
+1349 
-1355 DSHIGVSSEQELS
+1355 
-1368 ETITSIKIAT
+1368 
-1378 GATNP
+1378 
-1383 ALDYTKIFTPD
+1383 
-1394 VTDQDYVITKNN
+1394 
-1406 EGDLYLTVHTHEWE
+1406 
-1420 YTLSED
+1420 
-1426 KATITVTCS
+1426 
-1435 NTDGHCPTPAGGSVT
+1435 GGSVT
-1450 IIKPAH
+1450 LQAP
-1456 TVYGDNQ
+1456 D
-1463 NEKATTSSTLISS
+1463 ESTLTYDGNGKAATVTASS
-1476 IRVPTIVY
+1476 NWQGPAVSGITIGYTYEVNGHPTML
-1484 SKDGQTLPY
+1484 SP
-1493 TPVSAGEYT
+1493 GEAPINARAYT
-1502 ASITLGGTTAS
+1502 ASITLGGKEVS
-1513 VNYTVEK
+1513 VQYT
-1520 ATLTADDFTYAAP
+1520 
-1533 TDLIYD
+1533 I
-1539 GKTRWPNI
+1539 
-1547 DPKVGGVDDYYWSY
+1547 
-1561 YDASGNKV
+1561 NK
-1569 SSSGLNVGTYQ
+1569 
-1580 LHIRV
+1580 
-1585 TETENYKAVADLTSA
+1585 ADLTVTANPATITYGDTAVSNGVTYSGFVNDEDESVLGGELTYIFSYTPGMDKGLYIITPA
-1600 DWTFDILP
+1600 GKTSGNYDIAFVPGTLTVEQ
-1608 RAITVTVDETSRRYG
+1608 RTVTLTWYNYENRTYG
-1623 DPDPDFTVQVTTGA
+1623 DGKRVYATAGNLLEADAGKVVVELSGNAANASGTFTAIAERLTGDKADNYKLPTTG
-1637 LAGRDDIASL
+1637 LTQEYTIGRAEQT
-1647 GLALTSTADKKSSV
+1647 LTFEKTGDQSVTYGNTLENPATNNRADGSAVTYTSSDPAVATVDANGKVTAKKVGKATITATAEAMNGKYSK
-1661 ASYDVTG
+1661 AT
-1668 LANNP
+1668 AN
-1673 NYIVAIE
+1673 Y
-1680 GTNKLTVTPR
+1680 KLTVTKR

-1696 TPVTYYYGDT
+1696 TPVTYYYGQP

-1714 TIVSGSL
+1714 RTVSGSL
-1721 AEGDTLKALKPSW
+1721 AEGDDYKTLKLSW
-1734 SGGGTSKVG
+1734 SSVGTMWKAG
-1743 TFDVNVFSW
+1743 TFDVKATSY
-1752 GNSNYN
+1752 NSNYN

-1764 DKLIV
+1764 GKLIV
-1769 QPRPITVTV
+1769 LPRPITVTV
-1778 NEVTRTYGEENPT
+1778 DAASRVYGDADPA
-1791 FTAQVTGGKGFV
+1791 FTAQQTGGMGFV
-1803 GSDNVES
+1803 NGETVAS
-1810 LGLSLT
+1810 LGLSLSST
-1816 TDATATSPVGSY
+1816 ATATSGVGSY
-1828 NVTGTAS
+1828 DVTGTAS
-1835 NGNYAVTVVGKD
+1835 NTNYNVTVLGEKK
-1847 ALTVTAKAITVTVT
+1847 LTITKKSITVTVDA
-1861 PVTRAYGDANPAFT
+1861 VSRAYGEANPTFT
-1875 ATVPSGALV
+1875 ATALPGALV
-1884 GEDTVESLN
+1884 GDDTIESLN

-1908 YDVTGSAN
+1908 YDVTGSASN
-1916 NRNYEV
+1916 TNYTV
-1922 TIDGANKL
+1922 TVDGMNKL
-1930 TVTKKELT
+1930 TVNPKELKA
-1938 ENDLEFAG
+1938 NDLELTGSFVK
-1946 TPITKVYDGKT
+1946 TYDGNVN
-1957 DATVTV
+1957 ATAVGARVKSGVLVGNDTLN
-1963 QIKDSAKVKAEDV
+1963 ITGSAV
-1976 LPDVTGIGTY
+1976 Y
-1986 NSKDVKDASMVTFV
+1986 NSEDVKDA
-2000 TAKTESANYILPA
+2000 N
-2013 NLTREHEASITKR
+2013 SITFTPNAITEGNYRLAAAEKVTVTEGVKINR
-2026 VISIK
+2026 RTITIA
-2031 SVTTAPKQYDRDTN
+2031 SVQATSKQYDGDTT
-2045 AWSCIT
+2045 AYSCIT
-2051 DVSFD
+2051 SVTF
-2056 NLVSGET
+2056 NGLVEGET
-2063 LTKSKDYGIT
+2063 LTKSGLQNETYVTGDYGINS
-2073 EATFNSADV
+2073 ANFNSANV
-2082 ELANTITGEVGIT
+2082 NEANKITGEVGIA

-2256 ATGSSVTYTSSDE
+2256 ATGSSVTYTSSDK

>member
-133 ICGDASCNKHGASL
+133 ICGDVSCNKHGASL
-147 TDWVG
+147 TGWVG
-152 VSELSDDMKEGY
+152 VSELSDDMEAGY
-164 YYLTGPVTRTS
+164 YYLIGPVTRTS

-227 MNGTAKYI
+227 MNGTAKYT

-240 VESGNG
+240 VENGNR

-263 YDNFCAGVHVGANA
+263 YDNASIKFGAGVHLGADA
-277 NFTMHGGSIS
+277 SFTMHGGSIS
-287 GNKTAGYGGGVSV
+287 GNKTAGYGGGVYV
-300 QAGSASFTM
+300 QAGTTSFTM

-314 AGNNAGRD
+314 TGNSAGHD

-328 KNGAFTMTGGSITGN
+328 KNGSFTMTGGSITEN
-343 TVGSGY
+343 RVGSGC
-349 NGGGVYAGMDANITL
+349 NGGGVYADINANVTL
-364 SGAPIITRNNDT
+364 SGAPVITENKDADGT
-376 SSKANNVYHKKD
+376 VNNVYLDKD
-388 EVYGVGKTLI
+388 EVYGEGGTFI
-398 GKGGLSSTA
+398 GEGGLSSTS

-474 ICGAAHK
+474 ICGK
-481 DINGHT
+481 TCGHT
-487 GACADVTWT
+487 GNEKHTDDIEWKPVSSL
-496 AWDGVSDITYDENNT
+496 SDITEAGSY
-511 AYVYL
+511 YL
-516 TTNAERTSTLEIAQG
+516 TKDVETSGTWELTDG
-531 NTLYLCLNGHS
+531 VNLCLNGHS
-542 ITTNKS
+542 IKCTNTAEYYPVISIKENITFTLTDCEGGETPHTFKKDDTGRWVQDAS
-548 SSVVT
+548 GEIT
-553 VGNDATFSLCDCKDG
+553 VKGVIFRATDV
-568 GKLTHGMYTSSSRY
+568 
-582 SGHGVHLTGSKGTFN
+582 SGRGVGVSGGTFN
-597 MYGGNITG
+597 MYGGTVCGGSLGSGGGVHVSSGTFNMYGGRISGNVSKDTSDGGGGGVYVCNSSTFNMSGNAAVSGNTAQYGSGVYLSSNSTFTMSEHAAISGNSAGNNGGGIYISYPGTFTMENGTISGNSADKNGGGVYVHNSGAFTMNSGSISG
-605 NRASYGGGVTIDKE
+605 NRATQNGGGVYVKNGTFTMSGGKVTGNSATEGGGGVRLDKGTFNMSGSAVISRNTADGYGGGVDVNNGSFTM
-619 YSNATFNLYGGSI
+619 SGGSI
-632 TDNATTGG
+632 TGNTTTG
-640 DGGGGVHALFG
+640 DDANFCGGGGVDVYNG
-651 TFTMYG
+651 GSFTMSG
-657 GSITGNNAKNAN
+657 GSITGNNSLR
-669 FGGGGVYAGSRTGKF
+669 GGGVELNGSGT
-684 YMKGGSITGNTA
+684 MT
-696 KNGGG
+696 
-701 VYVYQSSEFYVS
+701 VS
-713 GSVDITGNKNTLG
+713 GSVQITDNWQNGTLDSSG
-726 IDENVYL
+726 VYVKGSKGKANNL
-733 RSGASFE
+733 YLYSGKTVA
-740 IDTDGLKA
+740 IGTDGLNA
-748 DAKIGV
+748 DAHIGV
-754 TYAGTIAAGDHVTI
+754 STEDWPDPGSPVKIATNATNEESH
-768 AKGANKGYTEGN
+768 YTAIFTPDAEEADYK
-780 ITSDQG
+780 ITKKND
-786 SDYTIKREGDD
+786 
-797 VNLYYGLHE
+797 NALYLSAHE
-806 HCICGGDT
+806 HTWTYTADAAT
-814 CTGVGHTCD
+814 H
-823 EKVTFKAWSG
+823 
-833 ASGKLPTE
+833 
-841 SGYYYL
+841 
-847 TDNMTLTTEW
+847 
-857 EPSEGS
+857 
-863 NIVLCLN
+863 
-870 GKTITAKV
+870 TITAK
-878 GTQDSASLTHDSID
+878 
-892 IRKGVTVSVTD
+892 
-903 CVGTGTISRSTYYQ
+903 C
-917 RAVNVWGGT
+917 
-926 FNLYGG
+926 
-932 KITGFKVDSTSGGGV
+932 
-947 GIASNGIF
+947 
-955 NMYGGAI
+955 
-962 TKNTSSYGGGG
+962 
-973 VHVGYFN
+973 
-980 SDAGT
+980 
-985 FNMYGGSITGNTSS
+985 
-999 RDGAGVRVSRNAT
+999 
-1012 MTISGNVKIT
+1012 
-1022 GNKVGTAAN
+1022 
-1031 NVYLPRNTTI
+1031 
-1041 TVTGPLTGGENSIG
+1041 
-1055 VTTADLLTKD
+1055 
-1065 GSFIAVANGTDS
+1065 
-1077 YTLTDNEKNAFS
+1077 S
-1089 EDDENRFNTKLLRDN
+1089 ECQQT
-1104 TILFTRFVD
+1104 
-1113 VQMHDHALCGASCN
+1113 
-1127 HETAHSSELWQPLT
+1127 
-1141 YYASSQDLYCGPAQ
+1141 
-1155 ASRSTESRYNA
+1155 
-1166 DNPTRVSYYS
+1166 
-1176 YTIPSGNY
+1176 
-1184 YLTEDLTLGGDGS
+1184 
-1197 SITGGVLMI
+1197 
-1206 EGDVKL
+1206 
-1212 CLNGKTLSTTTTAYL
+1212 
-1227 VNVIKVDAGGSL
+1227 
-1239 TLCDCS
+1239 
-1245 TAGSGKITSE
+1245 
-1255 NKVYTCVQPVGG
+1255 
-1267 QNTGKASGKFT
+1267 
-1278 MYGGTLTGAY
+1278 
-1288 YGVALNDADSVALY
+1288 
-1302 GGTITGNTVGVS
+1302 
-1314 ATYPVT
+1314 
-1320 IGGTVN
+1320 
-1326 ITGNTNAD
+1326 
-1334 ARLLNKNTG
+1334 
-1343 TGLIKI
+1343 
-1349 DPSLTQ
+1349 
-1355 DSHIGVSSEQELS
+1355 
-1368 ETITSIKIAT
+1368 
-1378 GATNP
+1378 
-1383 ALDYTKIFTPD
+1383 
-1394 VTDQDYVITKNN
+1394 
-1406 EGDLYLTVHTHEWE
+1406 
-1420 YTLSED
+1420 
-1426 KATITVTCS
+1426 
-1435 NTDGHCPTPAGGSVT
+1435 GGSVT
-1450 IIKPAH
+1450 LQAP
-1456 TVYGDNQ
+1456 D
-1463 NEKATTSSTLISS
+1463 ESTLTYDGNGKAATVTASS
-1476 IRVPTIVY
+1476 NWQGPAVSGITIGYTYEVNGHPTML
-1484 SKDGQTLPY
+1484 SP
-1493 TPVSAGEYT
+1493 GEAPINARAYT
-1502 ASITLGGTTAS
+1502 ASITLGGKEVS
-1513 VNYTVEK
+1513 VQYT
-1520 ATLTADDFTYAAP
+1520 
-1533 TDLIYD
+1533 I
-1539 GKTRWPNI
+1539 
-1547 DPKVGGVDDYYWSY
+1547 
-1561 YDASGNKV
+1561 NK
-1569 SSSGLNVGTYQ
+1569 
-1580 LHIRV
+1580 
-1585 TETENYKAVADLTSA
+1585 ADLTVTANPATITYGDTAVSNGVTYSGFVNDEDESVLGGELTYIFSYTPGMDKGLYIITPA
-1600 DWTFDILP
+1600 GKTSGNYDIAFVPGTLTVEQ
-1608 RAITVTVDETSRRYG
+1608 RTVTLTWYNYENRTYG
-1623 DPDPDFTVQVTTGA
+1623 DGKRVYATAGNLLEADAGKVVVELSGNAANASGTFTAIAERLTGDKADNYKLPTTG
-1637 LAGRDDIASL
+1637 LTQEYTIGRAEQT
-1647 GLALTSTADKKSSV
+1647 LTFEKTGDQSVTYGNTLENPATNNRADGSAVTYTSSDPAVATVDANGKVTAKKVGKATITATAEAMNGKYSK
-1661 ASYDVTG
+1661 AT
-1668 LANNP
+1668 AN
-1673 NYIVAIE
+1673 Y
-1680 GTNKLTVTPR
+1680 KLTVTKR

-1696 TPVTYYYGDT
+1696 TPVTYYYGQP

-1714 TIVSGSL
+1714 RTVSGSL
-1721 AEGDTLKALKPSW
+1721 AEGDDYKTLKLSW
-1734 SGGGTSKVG
+1734 SSVGTMWKAG
-1743 TFDVNVFSW
+1743 TFDVKATSY
-1752 GNSNYN
+1752 NSNYN

-1764 DKLIV
+1764 GKLIV
-1769 QPRPITVTV
+1769 LPRPITVTV
-1778 NEVTRTYGEENPT
+1778 DAASRVYGDADPA
-1791 FTAQVTGGKGFV
+1791 FTAQQTGGMGFV
-1803 GSDNVES
+1803 NGETVAS
-1810 LGLSLT
+1810 LGLSLSST
-1816 TDATATSPVGSY
+1816 ATATSGVGSY
-1828 NVTGTAS
+1828 DVTGTAS
-1835 NGNYAVTVVGKD
+1835 NTNYNVTVLGEKK
-1847 ALTVTAKAITVTVT
+1847 LTITKKSITVTVDA
-1861 PVTRAYGDANPAFT
+1861 VSRAYGEANPTFT
-1875 ATVPSGALV
+1875 ATALPGALV
-1884 GEDTVESLN
+1884 GDDTIESLN

-1908 YDVTGSAN
+1908 YDVTGSASN
-1916 NRNYEV
+1916 TNYTV
-1922 TIDGANKL
+1922 TVDGMNKL
-1930 TVTKKELT
+1930 TVNPKELKA
-1938 ENDLEFAG
+1938 NDLELTGSFVK
-1946 TPITKVYDGKT
+1946 TYDGNVN
-1957 DATVTV
+1957 ATAVGARVKSGVLVGNDTLN
-1963 QIKDSAKVKAEDV
+1963 ITGSAV
-1976 LPDVTGIGTY
+1976 Y
-1986 NSKDVKDASMVTFV
+1986 NSEDVKDA
-2000 TAKTESANYILPA
+2000 N
-2013 NLTREHEASITKR
+2013 SITFTPNAITEGNYRLAAAEKVTVTEGVKINR
-2026 VISIK
+2026 RTITIA
-2031 SVTTAPKQYDRDTN
+2031 SVQATSKQYDGDTT
-2045 AWSCIT
+2045 AYSCIT
-2051 DVSFD
+2051 SVTF
-2056 NLVSGET
+2056 NGLVEGET
-2063 LTKSKDYGIT
+2063 LTKSGLQNETYVTGDYGINS
-2073 EATFNSADV
+2073 ANFNSANV
-2082 ELANTITGEVGIT
+2082 NEANKITGEVGIT

-2256 ATGSSVTYTSSDE
+2256 ATGSSVTYTSSDK

-2938 AVENGITSGTGES
+2938 AVENGITSGTGEG

>member
-90 ALEALTEEQ
+90 ALEALTAEQ

-152 VSELSDDMKEGY
+152 VSELSDDMEEGY

-187 NGYNISMDAKN
+187 NGYSISMDVKN

-227 MNGTAKYI
+227 MNGTAKYT

-240 VESGNG
+240 VENGNG

-263 YDNFCAGVHVGANA
+263 YDNASIKFGAGVHLGADA
-277 NFTMHGGSIS
+277 SFTMHGGSIS
-287 GNKTAGYGGGVSV
+287 GNKTAGYGGGVYV
-300 QAGSASFTM
+300 QAGTTSFTM

-314 AGNNAGRD
+314 TKNSAGHD

-328 KNGAFTMTGGSITGN
+328 KNGSFTMTGGTITEN
-343 TVGSGY
+343 TAGSGC
-349 NGGGVYAGMDANITL
+349 NGGGVYANINAIVTL
-364 SGAPIITRNNDT
+364 SGAPVITENKDADGT
-376 SSKANNVYHKKD
+376 VNNVYLDKD
-388 EVYGVGKTLI
+388 EVYGEGGAFI
-398 GKGGLSSTA
+398 GEGGLSSTS
-407 SIGVTVDA
+407 SIGVTVDT
-415 GRMPTTDG
+415 GRLPTTEG

-436 ITADDAKRVSADA
+436 ITADDAKQVSADA

-459 NALVLVKGELPHEHP
+459 NTLVLVKGELPHQHP
-474 ICGAAHK
+474 VCGK
-481 DINGHT
+481 TCGHT
-487 GACADVTWT
+487 GNEKHTDDIEWKPVSELTEITKAGNYYLTKDVETSGTWEP
-496 AWDGVSDITYDENNT
+496 ADGVN
-511 AYVYL
+511 
-516 TTNAERTSTLEIAQG
+516 
-531 NTLYLCLNGHS
+531 LCLNGHS
-542 ITTNKS
+542 IKCTNTAEYYPVISIKENITFTLTDCEGDETPHTFKKDDTGRWVQDAS
-548 SSVVT
+548 GEIT
-553 VGNDATFSLCDCKDG
+553 VKGVIFRATDV
-568 GKLTHGMYTSSSRY
+568 
-582 SGHGVHLTGSKGTFN
+582 SGRGVGVSGGTFN
-597 MYGGNITG
+597 MYGGTVCGGSLGSGGGVHVSSGTFNMYGGRISGNVSKDTSDGGGGGVYVCNSSTFNMSGNAVVSGNTAQYGSGVYLSSNSAFTMSDHAAISGNSAAMTGGGVFVSSGSITMSSDAVISGNSAGNNGGGIYISYPGTFTMENGTISGNSADKNGGGVYVHNSGAFTMNSGSISG
-605 NRASYGGGVTIDKE
+605 NRATQNGGGVYVENIGTAFTMKDGTIGGSTAADANAAKYGGGVYVK
-619 YSNATFNLYGGSI
+619 N
-632 TDNATTGG
+632 
-640 DGGGGVHALFG
+640 G
-651 TFTMYG
+651 TFTMSGGKVTGNSATEDGGGVRLDKGTFHMSGSAVISRNTTDTYGGGVDVNNGSFTMSG
-657 GSITGNNAKNAN
+657 GSITGNNAAGDSPNWS
-669 FGGGGVYAGSRTGKF
+669 GGGGVFVYDGGSFT
-684 YMKGGSITGNTA
+684 MSGGSITGNNA
-696 KNGGG
+696 IRGGG
-701 VYVYQSSEFYVS
+701 VELTGINNTMTVS
-713 GSVDITGNKNTLG
+713 GSVQITNNWRKGTLNSASG
-726 IDENVYL
+726 VYEKGSSGKPENLYL
-733 RSGASFE
+733 YSGKTVA
-740 IDTDGLKA
+740 IGTDGL
-748 DAKIGV
+748 
-754 TYAGTIAAGDHVTI
+754 
-768 AKGANKGYTEGN
+768 
-780 ITSDQG
+780 
-786 SDYTIKREGDD
+786 
-797 VNLYYGLHE
+797 
-806 HCICGGDT
+806 
-814 CTGVGHTCD
+814 
-823 EKVTFKAWSG
+823 
-833 ASGKLPTE
+833 
-841 SGYYYL
+841 
-847 TDNMTLTTEW
+847 
-857 EPSEGS
+857 
-863 NIVLCLN
+863 
-870 GKTITAKV
+870 
-878 GTQDSASLTHDSID
+878 
-892 IRKGVTVSVTD
+892 
-903 CVGTGTISRSTYYQ
+903 
-917 RAVNVWGGT
+917 
-926 FNLYGG
+926 
-932 KITGFKVDSTSGGGV
+932 
-947 GIASNGIF
+947 
-955 NMYGGAI
+955 
-962 TKNTSSYGGGG
+962 
-973 VHVGYFN
+973 
-980 SDAGT
+980 
-985 FNMYGGSITGNTSS
+985 
-999 RDGAGVRVSRNAT
+999 
-1012 MTISGNVKIT
+1012 
-1022 GNKVGTAAN
+1022 
-1031 NVYLPRNTTI
+1031 
-1041 TVTGPLTGGENSIG
+1041 
-1055 VTTADLLTKD
+1055 
-1065 GSFIAVANGTDS
+1065 
-1077 YTLTDNEKNAFS
+1077 
-1089 EDDENRFNTKLLRDN
+1089 
-1104 TILFTRFVD
+1104 
-1113 VQMHDHALCGASCN
+1113 
-1127 HETAHSSELWQPLT
+1127 
-1141 YYASSQDLYCGPAQ
+1141 
-1155 ASRSTESRYNA
+1155 
-1166 DNPTRVSYYS
+1166 
-1176 YTIPSGNY
+1176 
-1184 YLTEDLTLGGDGS
+1184 
-1197 SITGGVLMI
+1197 
-1206 EGDVKL
+1206 
-1212 CLNGKTLSTTTTAYL
+1212 
-1227 VNVIKVDAGGSL
+1227 
-1239 TLCDCS
+1239 
-1245 TAGSGKITSE
+1245 
-1255 NKVYTCVQPVGG
+1255 
-1267 QNTGKASGKFT
+1267 
-1278 MYGGTLTGAY
+1278 
-1288 YGVALNDADSVALY
+1288 
-1302 GGTITGNTVGVS
+1302 
-1314 ATYPVT
+1314 
-1320 IGGTVN
+1320 
-1326 ITGNTNAD
+1326 NAD
-1334 ARLLNKNTG
+1334 A
-1343 TGLIKI
+1343 
-1349 DPSLTQ
+1349 
-1355 DSHIGVSSEQELS
+1355 HIGVSTEDWPDPGSPV
-1368 ETITSIKIAT
+1368 KIAT
-1378 GATNP
+1378 NATNEESH
-1383 ALDYTKIFTPD
+1383 YTAIFTPD
-1394 VTDQDYVITKNN
+1394 AEEADYKITKKNDN
-1406 EGDLYLTVHTHEWE
+1406 ALYLSAHEHIWTYTADAATH
-1420 YTLSED
+1420 
-1426 KATITVTCS
+1426 TITARCS
-1435 NTDGHCPTPAGGSVT
+1435 ECSMGGGSVT
-1450 IIKPAH
+1450 LQAP
-1456 TVYGDNQ
+1456 D
-1463 NEKATTSSTLISS
+1463 ESTLTYDGSGKAATVTASS
-1476 IRVPTIVY
+1476 NWQGPAVSGITIGYTYEVNGHPTML
-1484 SKDGQTLPY
+1484 SP
-1493 TPVSAGEYT
+1493 GEAPINARAYT
-1502 ASITLGGTTAS
+1502 ASITLGGKEVS
-1513 VNYTVEK
+1513 VQYT
-1520 ATLTADDFTYAAP
+1520 
-1533 TDLIYD
+1533 I
-1539 GKTRWPNI
+1539 
-1547 DPKVGGVDDYYWSY
+1547 
-1561 YDASGNKV
+1561 NK
-1569 SSSGLNVGTYQ
+1569 
-1580 LHIRV
+1580 
-1585 TETENYKAVADLTSA
+1585 ADLTIKA
-1600 DWTFDILP
+1600 NDNTI
-1608 RAITVTVDETSRRYG
+1608 VYG
-1623 DPDPDFTVQVTTGA
+1623 DTASDKGVTYSGFVN
-1637 LAGRDDIASL
+1637 GENESVL
-1647 GLALTSTADKKSSV
+1647 GGELTYTF
-1661 ASYDVTG
+1661 SYTLGSDTG
-1668 LANNP
+1668 LYIIMP
-1673 NYIVAIE
+1673 EGKTSGNYEIKTVP
-1680 GTNKLTVTPR
+1680 GTLTVTPR
-1690 PISLTI
+1690 EVTLTWHNYENRTYGDGGAVTATAGNLVNGDEVEVTVRDGGWNMAGSWIARAEGLTGDKADNYKLPENATKEYTIGLAEQKLTFAKTGDQSVTYGETLENPATNKSAGGGEVTYSSSDPNVATVDENGTVTARNVGTTTISASAAAVDGKYTEAKATYQLTVTARPIFLTI
-1696 TPVTYYYGDT
+1696 TPVTYYYGQP

-1714 TIVSGSL
+1714 RTVSGSL
-1721 AEGDTLKALKPSW
+1721 AEGDDYKTLKLSW
-1734 SGGGTSKVG
+1734 SSVGTMWKAG
-1743 TFDVNVFSW
+1743 TFDVNATSY
-1752 GNSNYN
+1752 NSNYN

-1764 DKLIV
+1764 GKLIV
-1769 QPRPITVTV
+1769 LPRPITVTV
-1778 NEVTRTYGEENPT
+1778 DAASRVYGEANPT
-1791 FTAQVTGGKGFV
+1791 FAAQQTGGMGFV
-1803 GSDNVES
+1803 NGETVAS
-1810 LGLSLT
+1810 LGLSLSST
-1816 TDATATSPVGSY
+1816 ATATSPVGSY
-1828 NVTGTAS
+1828 DVTGTAS
-1835 NGNYAVTVVGKD
+1835 NGNYAVKVEGTD
-1847 ALTVTAKAITVTVT
+1847 ALTITAKAITVTVNEA
-1861 PVTRAYGDANPAFT
+1861 TRPYGEANPTFT
-1875 ATVPSGALV
+1875 AAAPSSALV
-1884 GEDTVESLN
+1884 GEDAIESLG
-1893 LTLSSTATTTSDVRS
+1893 LSLSAPTATTTSDVGK

-1938 ENDLEFAG
+1938 ANDLEFTD

-1957 DATVTV
+1957 DAAVTV

-2000 TAKTESANYILPA
+2000 TAETESRNYILPA
-2013 NLTREHEASITKR
+2013 GLTKEHAGNITKR

-2031 SVTTAPKQYDRDTN
+2031 SVTTAPKQYDRNTN

-2063 LTKSKDYGIT
+2063 LTKSGIYNGSYVVGDYGIN

-2082 ELANTITGEVGIT
+2082 ELANTITGVVGIT
-2095 NPNLNYTFKESGKET
+2095 NPNLNYTFADETGSET
-2110 STAPFTTTGS
+2110 SRASFTTTGK
-2120 ITPANSWSLTPVTDL
+2120 INKANGGTLDPVEL
-2135 TIRYNN
+2135 TIRCTN
-2141 RDLRTYTPNW
+2141 RDEKNYTIDQSKLPGGQIW
-2151 STLLPS
+2151 TFST
-2157 GQTWTYSASTAT
+2157 SAAAT
-2169 TGSAALS
+2169 GKAALS
-2176 TNTIGAD
+2176 TNTIGAN
-2183 TGVLSYQL
+2183 TGVLTYQL
-2191 SAGNVGD
+2191 SDGAAGD
-2198 TATWTVTASCA
+2198 TVTWTVTITCG
-2209 NYQSFTLAVTLTLIA
+2209 NYDDYTLTITLKLIA

-2511 KYTVTTGEKAIGNA
+2511 KYTVTTGEKAIGSVM
-2525 GIPADAGTL
+2525 PADAGAL
-2534 TYSKGT
+2534 TYTKGT
-2540 ATKTGTVTVTSWDVD
+2540 ESKTGSVTVTDWNVD
-2555 STTGKVTYTLSGGK
+2555 PTGKVTYTLSSGA
-2569 AGDSATLFVT
+2569 AGNTVTLPVT
-2579 IASTNYEDATVN
+2579 IGSDNYADATVN
-2591 VVITLTARDNQVELR
+2591 VVITLTAKDDQAALTL
-2606 ITGGTTVVYGQTLAL
+2606 TGGTTVVYGQTLQL
-2621 NTSGGSG
+2621 GTSGGSG
-2628 SGAVTYTVVN
+2628 TGAVTYAVTN
-2638 GTGEATIDPNT
+2638 GTGEATIDAAT
-2649 GVLTPV
+2649 GKLTPV
-2655 KVGSVSVIAT
+2655 KVGTVKVTAT
-2665 KAGDNDYNAVTSA
+2665 KAGDASYNSITSA
-2678 PVEITITKATPTG
+2678 EVEITITRATPTG
-2691 EPKYTEIKTG
+2691 APKYTAITTI
-2701 GKTLADAALTIEGS
+2701 GKTLADAGLTTAGS
-2715 TLKPN
+2715 NLSVP
-2720 AGTLEWVDDKGNVLS
+2720 GTVKWVDDTGADLPA
-2735 NDTKVEAN
+2735 TTTVEAN
-2743 TTYKWRFTPTDG
+2743 KLYKWVFTPADSA
-2755 NYTVLT
+2755 NYTTLT

-2773 GSGWYYTYYT
+2773 GGGWYYTYYT
-2783 IKATAGTNGSISPS
+2783 IKATAGTNGSIAPS

-2938 AVENGITSGTGES
+2938 AVENGITSGTGEG